1 MKYLKTMKTGSMLG
15 LGFSLLI
22 IIGLSIALY
31 GRARLIQASDD
42 VSYLADTRI
51 TSLLRLVEV
60 KSTVEFVF
68 RGVRSLALIEDP
80 AEKALAKTLLATQ
93 REKIGPLMEQFREGL
108 TTPQG
113 LALYERMKNARI
125 AYLPLLDQFM
135 AAAMQHDLSTVSAM
149 LGNNGEFRKQQDLFF
164 TAINDMLAHQQLRAT
179 ETAQATEEKSLAA
192 GRLMLS
198 LAFASLVLGT
208 LVAWAITRCIKDLL
222 GGEPAYAAQV
232 TQEVA
237 KGNLAVAV
245 KLRPGDTTS
254 LLAGLNA
261 MRASLADIVSQVRHS
276 SESIATGASQIAS
289 GNADLSQR
297 TEEQASNLE
306 QTAAS
311 MEEMNATVKLN
322 ADTVRTATQLAASSS
337 QAAAGGGE
345 IVGRVVATMEQITAS
360 SRRIGDIIGVIDSI
374 AFQTNILAL
383 NAAVEA
389 ARAGEQGRGFA
400 VVASEVR
407 SLAQRSAEAAKEIKA
422 LIGESVS
429 KVDEG
434 SGLVGEAGSAMQ
446 GIVRQA
452 QQVADLI
459 GEIGAAT
466 AEQAD
471 GVSQVGDAVVQLDQ
485 VTQQN
490 AALVEES
497 AAAAASLNAQ
507 AARLVDLVSLFKLD
521 GVSSPADPAPVA
533 KPAVASGMRGL
544 PSGGARSPRQSGAQ
558 AAMRGDSRSISS
570 ATRAPGPRTA
580 AERVDENWEV
590 F

>member
-1 MKYLKTMKTGSMLG
+1 MKLGTMLG
-15 LGFSLLI
+15 MGFLAVIVVCVCVAGFGWMKLHDQ
-22 IIGLSIALY
+22 GEQLRVLAEDRMGNL
-31 GRARLIQASDD
+31 ARLQSLKDNAN
-42 VSYLADTRI
+42 VSAR
-51 TSLLRLVEV
+51 V
-60 KSTVEFVF
+60 
-68 RGVRSLALIEDP
+68 VRNLALITDP
-80 AEKALAKTLLATQ
+80 AQMAEESRRLDEVVARNGLVMKELDQRLQTEQARRLFADIRQARQPFVETMRQAGDLGLANQGDAARDLIMGRLRSLQTTYFDAVEALVDYQKAQTQATVDGSLRSVAEDGVAMLVLTLLAA
-93 REKIGPLMEQFREGL
+93 
-108 TTPQG
+108 
-113 LALYERMKNARI
+113 ALG
-125 AYLPLLDQFM
+125 
-135 AAAMQHDLSTVSAM
+135 S
-149 LGNNGEFRKQQDLFF
+149 
-164 TAINDMLAHQQLRAT
+164 
-179 ETAQATEEKSLAA
+179 
-192 GRLMLS
+192 
-198 LAFASLVLGT
+198 
-208 LVAWAITRCIKDLL
+208 LVAWMITRTVKQQL
-222 GGEPAYAAQV
+222 GGEPSYAAG
-232 TQEVA
+232 VA
-237 KGNLAVAV
+237 RQIAQGDLSVRVQLA
-245 KLRPGDTTS
+245 PGDTSS
-254 LLAGLNA
+254 LLHAMEVMRAGLA
-261 MRASLADIVSQVRHS
+261 RVVADVRQS

-337 QAAAGGGE
+337 QAATGGGK
-345 IVGRVVATMEQITAS
+345 IVDRVVATMEQITAS
-360 SRRIGDIIGVIDSI
+360 SRKIEDIIGVIDSI

-407 SLAQRSAEAAKEIKA
+407 SLAQRSAGAAKEIKA

-434 SGLVGEAGSAMQ
+434 SGLVSETGSAMKD
-446 GIVRQA
+446 IVQQA
-452 QQVADLI
+452 QRVADLI

-471 GVSQVGDAVVQLDQ
+471 GVAQVGDAVVQLDQ

-521 GVSSPADPAPVA
+521 GLSSPADQAPVA

-544 PSGGARSPRQSGAQ
+544 PSGADSLPRQSGAQ
-558 AAMRGDSRSISS
+558 AAMRGDSRSTST
-570 ATRAPGPRTA
+570 AMRVPGPRTA
-580 AERVDENWEV
+580 AERAGENWEV

>member
-1 MKYLKTMKTGSMLG
+1 MKLGTMLG
-15 LGFSLLI
+15 MGFLAVIVVCVCVAGFGWMKLHDQ
-22 IIGLSIALY
+22 GEQLRVLAEDRMGNL
-31 GRARLIQASDD
+31 ARLQSLKDNAN
-42 VSYLADTRI
+42 VSAR
-51 TSLLRLVEV
+51 V
-60 KSTVEFVF
+60 
-68 RGVRSLALIEDP
+68 VRNLALITDP
-80 AEKALAKTLLATQ
+80 AQMAEESRRLDEVVARNGLVMKELDQRLQTEQARRLFADIRQARQPFVETMRQAGDLGLANQGDAARDLIMGRLRSLQTTYLDAVEALVDYQKAQTQATVDGSLRSVAEDGVAMLVLTLLAA
-93 REKIGPLMEQFREGL
+93 
-108 TTPQG
+108 
-113 LALYERMKNARI
+113 ALG
-125 AYLPLLDQFM
+125 
-135 AAAMQHDLSTVSAM
+135 S
-149 LGNNGEFRKQQDLFF
+149 
-164 TAINDMLAHQQLRAT
+164 
-179 ETAQATEEKSLAA
+179 
-192 GRLMLS
+192 
-198 LAFASLVLGT
+198 
-208 LVAWAITRCIKDLL
+208 LVAWMITRTVKQQL
-222 GGEPAYAAQV
+222 GGEPSYAAG
-232 TQEVA
+232 VA
-237 KGNLAVAV
+237 RQIAQGDLSVRVQLA
-245 KLRPGDTTS
+245 PGDTSS
-254 LLAGLNA
+254 LLRAMEDMRAGLA
-261 MRASLADIVSQVRHS
+261 RVVADVRQS

-337 QAAAGGGE
+337 QAATGGGK
-345 IVGRVVATMEQITAS
+345 IVDRVVATMEQITAS
-360 SRRIGDIIGVIDSI
+360 SRKIEDIIGVIDSI

-407 SLAQRSAEAAKEIKA
+407 SLAQRSAGAAKEIKA

-446 GIVRQA
+446 DIVRQA

-471 GVSQVGDAVVQLDQ
+471 GVAQVGDAVVQLDQ

-507 AARLVDLVSLFKLD
+507 AASLVDLVSLFKLD
-521 GVSSPADPAPVA
+521 GLSSPADQAPVA

-544 PSGGARSPRQSGAQ
+544 PSGADSLPRQSGAQ
-558 AAMRGDSRSISS
+558 AAMRGDSRSTST
-570 ATRAPGPRTA
+570 AMRVPGPRTA
-580 AERVDENWEV
+580 AERAGENWEV

>member
-1 MKYLKTMKTGSMLG
+1 MLG
-15 LGFSLLI
+15 MGFFAVIVVCVCVAAFGWMKLRDQGEQLRVLAEDRM
-22 IIGLSIALY
+22 GNL
-31 GRARLIQASDD
+31 ARLQSLKDNANASAR
-42 VSYLADTRI
+42 V
-51 TSLLRLVEV
+51 
-60 KSTVEFVF
+60 
-68 RGVRSLALIEDP
+68 VRNLALITDP
-80 AEKALAKTLLATQ
+80 AQMAEESRRLDEVVARNGLVMKELDQRLQTEQARRLFADIRQARQPFVETMRQAGDLGLANQGDAARDLIMGRLRSLQTTYFDAVEALVDYQKAQTQATVDGSLRRVAEDGVAMLVLTLLAA
-93 REKIGPLMEQFREGL
+93 
-108 TTPQG
+108 
-113 LALYERMKNARI
+113 AL
-125 AYLPLLDQFM
+125 
-135 AAAMQHDLSTVSAM
+135 
-149 LGNNGEFRKQQDLFF
+149 GG
-164 TAINDMLAHQQLRAT
+164 
-179 ETAQATEEKSLAA
+179 
-192 GRLMLS
+192 
-198 LAFASLVLGT
+198 
-208 LVAWAITRCIKDLL
+208 LVAWMITRTVKQQL
-222 GGEPAYAAQV
+222 GGEPSYAAG
-232 TQEVA
+232 VA
-237 KGNLAVAV
+237 RQIAQGDLSVRVQLA
-245 KLRPGDTTS
+245 PGDTSS
-254 LLAGLNA
+254 LLRAMEDMRAGLA
-261 MRASLADIVSQVRHS
+261 RVVADVRQS

-337 QAAAGGGE
+337 QAATGGGK
-345 IVGRVVATMEQITAS
+345 IVDRVVATMEQITAS
-360 SRRIGDIIGVIDSI
+360 SRKIEDIIGVIDSI

-407 SLAQRSAEAAKEIKA
+407 SLAQRSAGAAKEIKA

-434 SGLVGEAGSAMQ
+434 SGLVGETGSAMKD
-446 GIVRQA
+446 IVQQA
-452 QQVADLI
+452 QRVADLI

-471 GVSQVGDAVVQLDQ
+471 GVAQVGDAVVQLDQ

-521 GVSSPADPAPVA
+521 GVSSSVSLPASSPAQAPAPAAAGSKGVQRTMASAAAPRVA
-533 KPAVASGMRGL
+533 AAPAK
-544 PSGGARSPRQSGAQ
+544 
-558 AAMRGDSRSISS
+558 
-570 ATRAPGPRTA
+570 ATPLRKAG
-580 AERVDENWEV
+580 ERVDENWEV

>member
-1 MKYLKTMKTGSMLG
+1 MLG
-15 LGFSLLI
+15 MGFFAVIVVCVCVAAFGWMKLHDQGEQLRVLAEDRM
-22 IIGLSIALY
+22 GNL
-31 GRARLIQASDD
+31 ARLQSLKDNAN
-42 VSYLADTRI
+42 VSAR
-51 TSLLRLVEV
+51 V
-60 KSTVEFVF
+60 
-68 RGVRSLALIEDP
+68 VRNLALITDP
-80 AEKALAKTLLATQ
+80 AQMAEESRRLDEVVARNGLVMKELDQRLQTEQARRLFADIRQARQPFVETMRQAGDLGLANQGDAARDLIMGRLRSLQTTYFDAVEALVDYQKAQTQATVDGSLRRVAEDGVAMLVLTLLAA
-93 REKIGPLMEQFREGL
+93 
-108 TTPQG
+108 
-113 LALYERMKNARI
+113 AL
-125 AYLPLLDQFM
+125 
-135 AAAMQHDLSTVSAM
+135 
-149 LGNNGEFRKQQDLFF
+149 GG
-164 TAINDMLAHQQLRAT
+164 
-179 ETAQATEEKSLAA
+179 
-192 GRLMLS
+192 
-198 LAFASLVLGT
+198 
-208 LVAWAITRCIKDLL
+208 LVAWMITRTVKQQL
-222 GGEPAYAAQV
+222 GGEPSYAAG
-232 TQEVA
+232 VA
-237 KGNLAVAV
+237 RQIAQGDLSVRVQLA
-245 KLRPGDTTS
+245 PGDTSS
-254 LLAGLNA
+254 LLRAMEDMRAGLA
-261 MRASLADIVSQVRHS
+261 RVVADVRQS

-337 QAAAGGGE
+337 QAATGGGK
-345 IVGRVVATMEQITAS
+345 IVDRVVATMEQITAS
-360 SRRIGDIIGVIDSI
+360 SRKIEDIIGVIDSI

-407 SLAQRSAEAAKEIKA
+407 SLAQRSAGAAKEIKA

-434 SGLVGEAGSAMQ
+434 SGLVSETGSAMKD
-446 GIVRQA
+446 IVQQA
-452 QQVADLI
+452 QRVADLI

-471 GVSQVGDAVVQLDQ
+471 GVAQVGDAVVQLDQ

-521 GVSSPADPAPVA
+521 GLSSPADQAPVA

-544 PSGGARSPRQSGAQ
+544 PSGADSLPRQSGAQ
-558 AAMRGDSRSISS
+558 AAMRGDSRSTST
-570 ATRAPGPRTA
+570 AMRVPGPRTA
-580 AERVDENWEV
+580 AERAGENWEV

>member
-1 MKYLKTMKTGSMLG
+1 MKLGTMLG
-15 LGFSLLI
+15 MGFFAVIVVCVCVAAFGWMKLRDQGEQLRVLAEDRM
-22 IIGLSIALY
+22 GNL
-31 GRARLIQASDD
+31 ARLQSLKDNANASAR
-42 VSYLADTRI
+42 V
-51 TSLLRLVEV
+51 
-60 KSTVEFVF
+60 
-68 RGVRSLALIEDP
+68 VRNLALITDP
-80 AEKALAKTLLATQ
+80 AQMAEESRRLDEVVARNGLVMKELDQRLQTEQARRLFADIRQARQPFVETMRQAGDLGLANQGDAARDLIMGRLRSLQTTYFDAVEALVDYQKAQTQATVDGSLRRVAEDGVAMLVLTLLAA
-93 REKIGPLMEQFREGL
+93 
-108 TTPQG
+108 
-113 LALYERMKNARI
+113 AL
-125 AYLPLLDQFM
+125 
-135 AAAMQHDLSTVSAM
+135 
-149 LGNNGEFRKQQDLFF
+149 GG
-164 TAINDMLAHQQLRAT
+164 
-179 ETAQATEEKSLAA
+179 
-192 GRLMLS
+192 
-198 LAFASLVLGT
+198 
-208 LVAWAITRCIKDLL
+208 LVAWMITRTVKQQL
-222 GGEPAYAAQV
+222 GGEPSYAAG
-232 TQEVA
+232 VA
-237 KGNLAVAV
+237 RQIAQGDLSVRVQLA
-245 KLRPGDTTS
+245 PGDTSS
-254 LLAGLNA
+254 LLRAMEDMRAGLA
-261 MRASLADIVSQVRHS
+261 RVVADVRQS

-337 QAAAGGGE
+337 QAATGGGK
-345 IVGRVVATMEQITAS
+345 IVDRVVATMEQITAS
-360 SRRIGDIIGVIDSI
+360 SRKIEDIIGVIDSI

-407 SLAQRSAEAAKEIKA
+407 SLAQRSAGAAKEIKA

-434 SGLVGEAGSAMQ
+434 SGLVSETGSAMKD
-446 GIVRQA
+446 IVQQA
-452 QQVADLI
+452 QRVADLI

-471 GVSQVGDAVVQLDQ
+471 GVAQVGDAVVQLDQ

-521 GVSSPADPAPVA
+521 GVSSPADQAPVA

-544 PSGGARSPRQSGAQ
+544 PSGADSLPRQSGAQ
-558 AAMRGDSRSISS
+558 AAMRGDSRSTST
-570 ATRAPGPRTA
+570 AMRVPGPRTA
-580 AERVDENWEV
+580 AERAGENWEV

>member
-1 MKYLKTMKTGSMLG
+1 MKLGTMLG
-15 LGFSLLI
+15 MGFFAVIVVCVCVAAFGWMKLRDQGEQLRVLAEDRM
-22 IIGLSIALY
+22 GNL
-31 GRARLIQASDD
+31 ARLQSLKDNANASAR
-42 VSYLADTRI
+42 V
-51 TSLLRLVEV
+51 
-60 KSTVEFVF
+60 
-68 RGVRSLALIEDP
+68 VRNLALITDP
-80 AEKALAKTLLATQ
+80 AQMAEESRRLDEVVARNGLVMKELDQRLQTEQARRLFADIRQARQPFVETMRQAGDLGLANQGDAARDLIMGRLRSLQTTYFDAVEALVDYQKAQTQATVDGSLRRVAEDGVAMLVLTLLAA
-93 REKIGPLMEQFREGL
+93 
-108 TTPQG
+108 
-113 LALYERMKNARI
+113 AL
-125 AYLPLLDQFM
+125 
-135 AAAMQHDLSTVSAM
+135 
-149 LGNNGEFRKQQDLFF
+149 GG
-164 TAINDMLAHQQLRAT
+164 
-179 ETAQATEEKSLAA
+179 
-192 GRLMLS
+192 
-198 LAFASLVLGT
+198 
-208 LVAWAITRCIKDLL
+208 LVAWMITRTVKQQL
-222 GGEPAYAAQV
+222 GGEPSYAAG
-232 TQEVA
+232 VA
-237 KGNLAVAV
+237 RQIAQGDLSVRVQLA
-245 KLRPGDTTS
+245 PGDTSS
-254 LLAGLNA
+254 LLRAMEDMRAGLA
-261 MRASLADIVSQVRHS
+261 RVVADVRQS

-337 QAAAGGGE
+337 QAATGGGK
-345 IVGRVVATMEQITAS
+345 IVDRVVATMEQITAS
-360 SRRIGDIIGVIDSI
+360 SRKIEDIIGVIDSI

-407 SLAQRSAEAAKEIKA
+407 SLAQRSAAAAKEIKA

-434 SGLVGEAGSAMQ
+434 SGLVSETGSAMKD
-446 GIVRQA
+446 IVQQA
-452 QQVADLI
+452 QRVADLI

-471 GVSQVGDAVVQLDQ
+471 GVAQVGDAVVQLDQ

-521 GVSSPADPAPVA
+521 GVSSSVPLPASSPGQAPAPAAAGGKGGKGGQRTMASAAAPRVA
-533 KPAVASGMRGL
+533 AAPAKVTPLRNTG
-544 PSGGARSPRQSGAQ
+544 
-558 AAMRGDSRSISS
+558 
-570 ATRAPGPRTA
+570 
-580 AERVDENWEV
+580 ERVDENWEV

>member
-1 MKYLKTMKTGSMLG
+1 MKLGTMLG
-15 LGFSLLI
+15 MGFFAVIVVCVCVAAFGWMKLHDQGEQLRVLAEDRM
-22 IIGLSIALY
+22 GNL
-31 GRARLIQASDD
+31 ARLQSLKDNANASAR
-42 VSYLADTRI
+42 V
-51 TSLLRLVEV
+51 
-60 KSTVEFVF
+60 
-68 RGVRSLALIEDP
+68 VRNLALITDP
-80 AEKALAKTLLATQ
+80 AQMAEESRRLDEVVARNGLVMKELDQRLQTEQARRLFADIRQARQPFVETMRQAGDLGLANQGDAARDLIMGRLRSLQTTYFDAVEALVDYQKAQTQATVDGSLRRVAEDGVAMLVLTLLAA
-93 REKIGPLMEQFREGL
+93 
-108 TTPQG
+108 
-113 LALYERMKNARI
+113 AL
-125 AYLPLLDQFM
+125 
-135 AAAMQHDLSTVSAM
+135 
-149 LGNNGEFRKQQDLFF
+149 GG
-164 TAINDMLAHQQLRAT
+164 
-179 ETAQATEEKSLAA
+179 
-192 GRLMLS
+192 
-198 LAFASLVLGT
+198 
-208 LVAWAITRCIKDLL
+208 LVAWMITRTVKQQL
-222 GGEPAYAAQV
+222 GGEPSYAAG
-232 TQEVA
+232 VA
-237 KGNLAVAV
+237 RQIAQGDLSVRVQLAA
-245 KLRPGDTTS
+245 GDTSS
-254 LLAGLNA
+254 LLRAMEDMRAGLA
-261 MRASLADIVSQVRHS
+261 RVVADVRQS

-337 QAAAGGGE
+337 QAATGGGK
-345 IVGRVVATMEQITAS
+345 IVDRVVATMEQITAS
-360 SRRIGDIIGVIDSI
+360 SRKIEDIIGVIDSI

-407 SLAQRSAEAAKEIKA
+407 SLAQRSAGAAKEIKA

-434 SGLVGEAGSAMQ
+434 SGLVSETGSAMKD
-446 GIVRQA
+446 IVQQA
-452 QQVADLI
+452 QRVADLI

-471 GVSQVGDAVVQLDQ
+471 GVAQVGDAVVQLDQ

-521 GVSSPADPAPVA
+521 GLSSPADQAPVA

-544 PSGGARSPRQSGAQ
+544 PSGADSLPRQSGAQ
-558 AAMRGDSRSISS
+558 AAMRGDSRSTST
-570 ATRAPGPRTA
+570 AMRVPGPRTA
-580 AERVDENWEV
+580 AERAGENWEV

>member
-1 MKYLKTMKTGSMLG
+1 MKLGTMLG
-15 LGFSLLI
+15 MGFLAVIVVCVCVAGFGWMKLHDQ
-22 IIGLSIALY
+22 GEQLRVLAEDRMGNL
-31 GRARLIQASDD
+31 ARLQSLKDNAN
-42 VSYLADTRI
+42 VSAR
-51 TSLLRLVEV
+51 V
-60 KSTVEFVF
+60 
-68 RGVRSLALIEDP
+68 VRNLALITDP
-80 AEKALAKTLLATQ
+80 AQMAEESRRLDEVVARNGLVMKELDQRLQTEQARRLFADIRQARQPFVETMRQAGDLGLANQGDAARDLIMGRLRALQTTYFDAVEALVDYQKAQTQATVDGSLRRVAEDGVAMLVLTLLAA
-93 REKIGPLMEQFREGL
+93 
-108 TTPQG
+108 
-113 LALYERMKNARI
+113 ALG
-125 AYLPLLDQFM
+125 
-135 AAAMQHDLSTVSAM
+135 S
-149 LGNNGEFRKQQDLFF
+149 
-164 TAINDMLAHQQLRAT
+164 
-179 ETAQATEEKSLAA
+179 
-192 GRLMLS
+192 
-198 LAFASLVLGT
+198 
-208 LVAWAITRCIKDLL
+208 LVAWMITRTVKQQL
-222 GGEPAYAAQV
+222 GGEPSYAAG
-232 TQEVA
+232 VA
-237 KGNLAVAV
+237 RQIAQGDLSVRVQLA
-245 KLRPGDTTS
+245 PGDTSS
-254 LLAGLNA
+254 LLHAMEDMRAGLA
-261 MRASLADIVSQVRHS
+261 RVVADVRQS

-337 QAAAGGGE
+337 QAATGGGK
-345 IVGRVVATMEQITAS
+345 IVDRVVATMEQITAS
-360 SRRIGDIIGVIDSI
+360 SRKIEDIIGVIDSI

-407 SLAQRSAEAAKEIKA
+407 SLAQRSAGAAKEIKA

-434 SGLVGEAGSAMQ
+434 SGLVSETGSAMKD
-446 GIVRQA
+446 IVQQA
-452 QQVADLI
+452 QRVADLI

-471 GVSQVGDAVVQLDQ
+471 GVAQVGDAVVQLDQ

-521 GVSSPADPAPVA
+521 GVSSSVSLPASSPAQAPAPAAAGSKGVQRTMASAAAPRVA
-533 KPAVASGMRGL
+533 AAPAKVTSLRKAG
-544 PSGGARSPRQSGAQ
+544 
-558 AAMRGDSRSISS
+558 
-570 ATRAPGPRTA
+570 
-580 AERVDENWEV
+580 ERVDENWEV

>member
-1 MKYLKTMKTGSMLG
+1 MKLGTMLG
-15 LGFSLLI
+15 MGFFAVIVVCVCVAAFGWMKLRDQGEQLRVLAEDRM
-22 IIGLSIALY
+22 GNL
-31 GRARLIQASDD
+31 ARLQSLKDNANASAR
-42 VSYLADTRI
+42 V
-51 TSLLRLVEV
+51 
-60 KSTVEFVF
+60 
-68 RGVRSLALIEDP
+68 VRNLALITDP
-80 AEKALAKTLLATQ
+80 AQMAEESRRLDEVVARNGLVMKELDQRLQTEQARRLFADIRQARQPFVETMRQAGDLGLANQGDAARDLIMGRLRSLQTTYFDAVEALVDYQKAQTQATVDGSLRRVAEDGVAMLVLTLLAA
-93 REKIGPLMEQFREGL
+93 
-108 TTPQG
+108 
-113 LALYERMKNARI
+113 AL
-125 AYLPLLDQFM
+125 
-135 AAAMQHDLSTVSAM
+135 
-149 LGNNGEFRKQQDLFF
+149 GG
-164 TAINDMLAHQQLRAT
+164 
-179 ETAQATEEKSLAA
+179 
-192 GRLMLS
+192 
-198 LAFASLVLGT
+198 
-208 LVAWAITRCIKDLL
+208 LVAWMITRTVKQQL
-222 GGEPAYAAQV
+222 GGEPSYAAG
-232 TQEVA
+232 VA
-237 KGNLAVAV
+237 RQIAQGDLSVRVQLA
-245 KLRPGDTTS
+245 PGDTSS
-254 LLAGLNA
+254 LLHAMEDMRAGLA
-261 MRASLADIVSQVRHS
+261 RVVADVRQS

-337 QAAAGGGE
+337 QAATGGGK
-345 IVGRVVATMEQITAS
+345 IVDRVVATMEQITAS
-360 SRRIGDIIGVIDSI
+360 SRKIEDIIGVIDSI

-407 SLAQRSAEAAKEIKA
+407 SLAQRSAGAAKEIKA

-434 SGLVGEAGSAMQ
+434 SGLVSETGSAMKD
-446 GIVRQA
+446 IVQQA
-452 QQVADLI
+452 QRVADLI

-471 GVSQVGDAVVQLDQ
+471 GVAQVGDAVVQLDQ

-521 GVSSPADPAPVA
+521 GVSSSVSLPASSPAQAPAPAAAGSKGVQRTMASAAAPRVA
-533 KPAVASGMRGL
+533 AAPAKVTPLRKAG
-544 PSGGARSPRQSGAQ
+544 
-558 AAMRGDSRSISS
+558 
-570 ATRAPGPRTA
+570 
-580 AERVDENWEV
+580 ERVDENWEV

>member
-1 MKYLKTMKTGSMLG
+1 MKLGTMLG
-15 LGFSLLI
+15 MGFLAVIVVCVCVAGFGWMKLHDQ
-22 IIGLSIALY
+22 GEQLRVLAEDRMGNL
-31 GRARLIQASDD
+31 ARLQSLKDNAN
-42 VSYLADTRI
+42 VSAR
-51 TSLLRLVEV
+51 V
-60 KSTVEFVF
+60 
-68 RGVRSLALIEDP
+68 VRNLALITDTAQMAEESRRLDEVVARNGLVMKELDQRLQTEQARRLFADIRQARQPFVETMRQAGDLGLANQGDAARDLIMGRLRSLQTTYFDAVEALVDYQKAQTQATVDGSLRSVAEDGV
-80 AEKALAKTLLATQ
+80 AMLVLTLLAA
-93 REKIGPLMEQFREGL
+93 
-108 TTPQG
+108 
-113 LALYERMKNARI
+113 ALG
-125 AYLPLLDQFM
+125 
-135 AAAMQHDLSTVSAM
+135 S
-149 LGNNGEFRKQQDLFF
+149 
-164 TAINDMLAHQQLRAT
+164 
-179 ETAQATEEKSLAA
+179 
-192 GRLMLS
+192 
-198 LAFASLVLGT
+198 
-208 LVAWAITRCIKDLL
+208 LVAWMITRTVKQQL
-222 GGEPAYAAQV
+222 GGEPSYAAG
-232 TQEVA
+232 VA
-237 KGNLAVAV
+237 RQIAQGDLSVRVPLA
-245 KLRPGDTTS
+245 PGDASS
-254 LLAGLNA
+254 LLSAMEDMRAGLA
-261 MRASLADIVSQVRHS
+261 RVVADVRQS

-337 QAAAGGGE
+337 RAATGGGE
-345 IVGRVVATMEQITAS
+345 IVDRVVATMEQITAS
-360 SRRIGDIIGVIDSI
+360 SRKIEDIIGVIDSI

-407 SLAQRSAEAAKEIKA
+407 SLAQRSAGAAKEIKA

-434 SGLVGEAGSAMQ
+434 AGLVGEAGSAMQ
-446 GIVRQA
+446 DIVRQA

-471 GVSQVGDAVVQLDQ
+471 GVAQVGDAVVQLDQ

-521 GVSSPADPAPVA
+521 GLSSPADQAPVA

-544 PSGGARSPRQSGAQ
+544 PSGADSLPRQSGAQ
-558 AAMRGDSRSISS
+558 AAMRGDSRSTST
-570 ATRAPGPRTA
+570 AMRVPGPRTA
-580 AERVDENWEV
+580 AERAGENWEV

>member
-1 MKYLKTMKTGSMLG
+1 MKLGTMLG
-15 LGFSLLI
+15 MGFLAVIVVCVCVAGFGWMKLHDQ
-22 IIGLSIALY
+22 GEQLRVLAEDRMGNL
-31 GRARLIQASDD
+31 ARLQSLKDNAN
-42 VSYLADTRI
+42 VSAR
-51 TSLLRLVEV
+51 V
-60 KSTVEFVF
+60 
-68 RGVRSLALIEDP
+68 VRNLALITDP
-80 AEKALAKTLLATQ
+80 AQMAEESRRLDEVVARNGLVMKELDQRLQTEQARRLFADIRQARQPFVETMRQAGDLGLANQGDAARDLIMGRLRSLQTTYFDAVEALVDYQKAQTQATVDGSLRSVAEDGVAMLVLTLLAA
-93 REKIGPLMEQFREGL
+93 
-108 TTPQG
+108 
-113 LALYERMKNARI
+113 ALG
-125 AYLPLLDQFM
+125 
-135 AAAMQHDLSTVSAM
+135 S
-149 LGNNGEFRKQQDLFF
+149 
-164 TAINDMLAHQQLRAT
+164 
-179 ETAQATEEKSLAA
+179 
-192 GRLMLS
+192 
-198 LAFASLVLGT
+198 
-208 LVAWAITRCIKDLL
+208 LVAWMITRTVKQQL
-222 GGEPAYAAQV
+222 GGEPSYAAG
-232 TQEVA
+232 VA
-237 KGNLAVAV
+237 RQIAQGDLSVRV
-245 KLRPGDTTS
+245 QLTPGDTSS
-254 LLAGLNA
+254 LLRAMEDMRAGLA
-261 MRASLADIVSQVRHS
+261 RVVADVRQS

-337 QAAAGGGE
+337 QAATGGGK
-345 IVGRVVATMEQITAS
+345 IVDRVVATMEQITAS
-360 SRRIGDIIGVIDSI
+360 SRKIEDIIGVIDSI

-407 SLAQRSAEAAKEIKA
+407 SLAQRSAGAAKEIKA

-434 SGLVGEAGSAMQ
+434 SGLVGEAGSAMKD
-446 GIVRQA
+446 IVQQA
-452 QQVADLI
+452 QRVADLI

-471 GVSQVGDAVVQLDQ
+471 GVAQVGDAVVQLDQ

-507 AARLVDLVSLFKLD
+507 AAKLVDLVSLFKLD
-521 GVSSPADPAPVA
+521 GVSSSVSLPASSPAQAPAPA
-533 KPAVASGMRGL
+533 ASG
-544 PSGGARSPRQSGAQ
+544 SKGGQRTKASP
-558 AAMRGDSRSISS
+558 AAPRV
-570 ATRAPGPRTA
+570 AAAPAKVTPLRNAG
-580 AERVDENWEV
+580 ERVDENWEV

>member
-1 MKYLKTMKTGSMLG
+1 MLG
-15 LGFSLLI
+15 MGFFAVIVVCVCVAAFGWMKLRDQGEQLRVLAEDRM
-22 IIGLSIALY
+22 GNL
-31 GRARLIQASDD
+31 ARLQSLKDNANASAR
-42 VSYLADTRI
+42 V
-51 TSLLRLVEV
+51 
-60 KSTVEFVF
+60 
-68 RGVRSLALIEDP
+68 VRNLALITDP
-80 AEKALAKTLLATQ
+80 AQMAEESRRLDEVVARNGLVMKELDQRLQTEQARRLFADIRQARQPFVETMRQAGDLGLANQGDAARDLIMGRLRSLQTTYFDAVEALVDYQKAQTQATVDGSLRRVAEDGVAMLVLTLLAA
-93 REKIGPLMEQFREGL
+93 
-108 TTPQG
+108 
-113 LALYERMKNARI
+113 AL
-125 AYLPLLDQFM
+125 
-135 AAAMQHDLSTVSAM
+135 
-149 LGNNGEFRKQQDLFF
+149 GG
-164 TAINDMLAHQQLRAT
+164 
-179 ETAQATEEKSLAA
+179 
-192 GRLMLS
+192 
-198 LAFASLVLGT
+198 
-208 LVAWAITRCIKDLL
+208 LVAWMITRTVKQQL
-222 GGEPAYAAQV
+222 GGEPSYAAG
-232 TQEVA
+232 VA
-237 KGNLAVAV
+237 RQIAQGDLSVRVQLA
-245 KLRPGDTTS
+245 PGDTSS
-254 LLAGLNA
+254 LLRAMEDMRAGLA
-261 MRASLADIVSQVRHS
+261 RVVADVRQS

-337 QAAAGGGE
+337 QAATGGGK
-345 IVGRVVATMEQITAS
+345 IVDRVVATMEQITAS
-360 SRRIGDIIGVIDSI
+360 SRKIEDIIGVIDSI

-407 SLAQRSAEAAKEIKA
+407 SLAQRSAGAAKEIKA

-434 SGLVGEAGSAMQ
+434 SGLVSETGSAMKD
-446 GIVRQA
+446 IVQQA
-452 QQVADLI
+452 QRVADLI

-471 GVSQVGDAVVQLDQ
+471 GVAQVGDAVVQLDQ

-521 GVSSPADPAPVA
+521 GVSSSVSLPASSPAQAPAPA
-533 KPAVASGMRGL
+533 AAGSK
-544 PSGGARSPRQSGAQ
+544 GGQR
-558 AAMRGDSRSISS
+558 
-570 ATRAPGPRTA
+570 TRASAAAPRVA
-580 AERVDENWEV
+580 AAPAKVTPLRKAGERVDENWEV

>member
-1 MKYLKTMKTGSMLG
+1 MKLGTMLG
-15 LGFSLLI
+15 MGFLAVIVVCVCVAGFGWMKLHDQ
-22 IIGLSIALY
+22 GEQLRVLAEDRMGNL
-31 GRARLIQASDD
+31 ARLQSLKDNAN
-42 VSYLADTRI
+42 VSAR
-51 TSLLRLVEV
+51 V
-60 KSTVEFVF
+60 
-68 RGVRSLALIEDP
+68 VRNLALITDP
-80 AEKALAKTLLATQ
+80 AQMAEESRRLDEVVARNGLVMKELDQRLQTEQARRLFADIRQARQPFVETMRQAGDLGLANQGDAARDLIMGRLRALQTTYFDAVEALVSYQKSQTQATVDGSLRSVAEDGVAMLVLTLLAA
-93 REKIGPLMEQFREGL
+93 
-108 TTPQG
+108 
-113 LALYERMKNARI
+113 ALG
-125 AYLPLLDQFM
+125 
-135 AAAMQHDLSTVSAM
+135 S
-149 LGNNGEFRKQQDLFF
+149 
-164 TAINDMLAHQQLRAT
+164 
-179 ETAQATEEKSLAA
+179 
-192 GRLMLS
+192 
-198 LAFASLVLGT
+198 
-208 LVAWAITRCIKDLL
+208 LVAWMITRTVKQQL
-222 GGEPAYAAQV
+222 GGEPSYAAG
-232 TQEVA
+232 VA
-237 KGNLAVAV
+237 RQIAQGDLSVRVQLA
-245 KLRPGDTTS
+245 PGDTSS
-254 LLAGLNA
+254 LLHAMEDMRAGLA
-261 MRASLADIVSQVRHS
+261 RVVADVRQS

-337 QAAAGGGE
+337 QAATGGGK
-345 IVGRVVATMEQITAS
+345 IVDRVVATMEQITAS
-360 SRRIGDIIGVIDSI
+360 SRKIEDIIGVIDSI

-407 SLAQRSAEAAKEIKA
+407 SLAQRSAGAAKEIKA

-434 SGLVGEAGSAMQ
+434 SGLVSETGSAMKD
-446 GIVRQA
+446 IVQQA
-452 QQVADLI
+452 QRVADLI

-471 GVSQVGDAVVQLDQ
+471 GVAQVGDAVVQLDQ

-521 GVSSPADPAPVA
+521 GLSSPADQAPVA

-544 PSGGARSPRQSGAQ
+544 PSGADSLPRQSGAQ
-558 AAMRGDSRSISS
+558 AAMRGDSRSTST
-570 ATRAPGPRTA
+570 AMRVPGPRTA
-580 AERVDENWEV
+580 AERAGENWEV

>member
-1 MKYLKTMKTGSMLG
+1 MKLGTMLG
-15 LGFSLLI
+15 MGFFAVIVVCVCVAAFGWMKLRDQGEQLRVLAEDRM
-22 IIGLSIALY
+22 GNL
-31 GRARLIQASDD
+31 ARLQSLKDNANASAR
-42 VSYLADTRI
+42 V
-51 TSLLRLVEV
+51 
-60 KSTVEFVF
+60 
-68 RGVRSLALIEDP
+68 VRNLALITDP
-80 AEKALAKTLLATQ
+80 AQMTEESRRLDEVVARNGLVMKELDQRLQTEQARRLFAEIRQARQPFVETMRQAGDLGLANQGDAARDLIMGRLRSLQTTYFDAVEALVDYQKAQTQATVDGSLRRVAEDGVAMLVLTLLAA
-93 REKIGPLMEQFREGL
+93 
-108 TTPQG
+108 
-113 LALYERMKNARI
+113 AL
-125 AYLPLLDQFM
+125 
-135 AAAMQHDLSTVSAM
+135 
-149 LGNNGEFRKQQDLFF
+149 GG
-164 TAINDMLAHQQLRAT
+164 
-179 ETAQATEEKSLAA
+179 
-192 GRLMLS
+192 
-198 LAFASLVLGT
+198 
-208 LVAWAITRCIKDLL
+208 LVAWMITRTVKQQL
-222 GGEPAYAAQV
+222 GGEPSYAAG
-232 TQEVA
+232 VA
-237 KGNLAVAV
+237 RQIAQGDLSVRVQLA
-245 KLRPGDTTS
+245 PGDTSS
-254 LLAGLNA
+254 LLRAMEDMRAGLA
-261 MRASLADIVSQVRHS
+261 RVVADVRQS

-337 QAAAGGGE
+337 QAATGGGK
-345 IVGRVVATMEQITAS
+345 IVDRVVATMEQITAS
-360 SRRIGDIIGVIDSI
+360 SRKIEDIIGVIDSI

-407 SLAQRSAEAAKEIKA
+407 SLAQRSAGAAKEIKA

-434 SGLVGEAGSAMQ
+434 SGLVGETGSAMKD
-446 GIVRQA
+446 IVQQA
-452 QQVADLI
+452 QRVADLI

-471 GVSQVGDAVVQLDQ
+471 GVAQVGDAVVQLDQ

-521 GVSSPADPAPVA
+521 GVSSSVPLPASSPAQAPAPAAAGSKGGQRTTASAAAPRVA
-533 KPAVASGMRGL
+533 AAPAKVTPLRNAV
-544 PSGGARSPRQSGAQ
+544 
-558 AAMRGDSRSISS
+558 
-570 ATRAPGPRTA
+570 
-580 AERVDENWEV
+580 ERVDENWEV

>member
-1 MKYLKTMKTGSMLG
+1 MKLGTMLG
-15 LGFSLLI
+15 MGFFAVIVVCVCVAAFGWMKLHDQGEQLRVLAEDRM
-22 IIGLSIALY
+22 GNL
-31 GRARLIQASDD
+31 ARLQSLKDNAN
-42 VSYLADTRI
+42 VSAR
-51 TSLLRLVEV
+51 V
-60 KSTVEFVF
+60 
-68 RGVRSLALIEDP
+68 VRNLALITDP
-80 AEKALAKTLLATQ
+80 AQMAEESRRLDEVVARNGLVMKELDQRLQTEQARRLFVDIRQARQPFVETMRQAGDLGLANQGDAARDLIMGRLRSLQTTYFDAVEALVDYQKAQTQATVDGSLRRVAEDGVAMLVLTLLAA
-93 REKIGPLMEQFREGL
+93 
-108 TTPQG
+108 
-113 LALYERMKNARI
+113 AL
-125 AYLPLLDQFM
+125 
-135 AAAMQHDLSTVSAM
+135 
-149 LGNNGEFRKQQDLFF
+149 GG
-164 TAINDMLAHQQLRAT
+164 
-179 ETAQATEEKSLAA
+179 
-192 GRLMLS
+192 
-198 LAFASLVLGT
+198 
-208 LVAWAITRCIKDLL
+208 LVAWMITRTVKQQL
-222 GGEPAYAAQV
+222 GGEPSYAAG
-232 TQEVA
+232 VA
-237 KGNLAVAV
+237 RQIAQGDLSVRVQLA
-245 KLRPGDTTS
+245 PGDTSS
-254 LLAGLNA
+254 LLRAMEDMRAGLA
-261 MRASLADIVSQVRHS
+261 RVVADVRQS

-337 QAAAGGGE
+337 QAATGGGK
-345 IVGRVVATMEQITAS
+345 IVDRVVATMEQITAS
-360 SRRIGDIIGVIDSI
+360 SRKIEDIIGVIDSI

-407 SLAQRSAEAAKEIKA
+407 SLAQRSAGAAKEIKA

-434 SGLVGEAGSAMQ
+434 SGLVSETGSAMKD
-446 GIVRQA
+446 IVQQA
-452 QQVADLI
+452 QRVADLI

-471 GVSQVGDAVVQLDQ
+471 GVAQVGDAVVQLDQ

-521 GVSSPADPAPVA
+521 GVSSSVPLPASSPAQAPAPA
-533 KPAVASGMRGL
+533 AAGSK
-544 PSGGARSPRQSGAQ
+544 GGHR
-558 AAMRGDSRSISS
+558 
-570 ATRAPGPRTA
+570 TRASAAAPRVA
-580 AERVDENWEV
+580 AAPAKVIPLRNAGERVDENWEV

>member
-1 MKYLKTMKTGSMLG
+1 MLG
-15 LGFSLLI
+15 MGFFAVIVVCVCVAAFGWMKLHDQGEQLRVLAEDRM
-22 IIGLSIALY
+22 GNL
-31 GRARLIQASDD
+31 ARLQSLKDNANASAR
-42 VSYLADTRI
+42 V
-51 TSLLRLVEV
+51 
-60 KSTVEFVF
+60 
-68 RGVRSLALIEDP
+68 VRNLALITDP
-80 AEKALAKTLLATQ
+80 AQMAEESRRLDEVVASNGLVMKELDQRLQTEQARRLFADIRQARQPFVETMRQAGDLGLANQGDAARDLIMGRLRSLQTTYFDAVEALVDYQKAQTQATVDGSLRRVAEDGVAMLVLTLLAA
-93 REKIGPLMEQFREGL
+93 
-108 TTPQG
+108 
-113 LALYERMKNARI
+113 AL
-125 AYLPLLDQFM
+125 
-135 AAAMQHDLSTVSAM
+135 
-149 LGNNGEFRKQQDLFF
+149 GG
-164 TAINDMLAHQQLRAT
+164 
-179 ETAQATEEKSLAA
+179 
-192 GRLMLS
+192 
-198 LAFASLVLGT
+198 
-208 LVAWAITRCIKDLL
+208 LVAWMITRTVKQQL
-222 GGEPAYAAQV
+222 GGEPSYAAG
-232 TQEVA
+232 VA
-237 KGNLAVAV
+237 RQIAQGDLSVRVQLA
-245 KLRPGDTTS
+245 PGDTSS
-254 LLAGLNA
+254 LLRAMEDMRAGLA
-261 MRASLADIVSQVRHS
+261 RVVADVRQS

-337 QAAAGGGE
+337 QAATGGGK
-345 IVGRVVATMEQITAS
+345 IVDRVVATMEQITAS
-360 SRRIGDIIGVIDSI
+360 SRKIEDIIGVIDSI

-407 SLAQRSAEAAKEIKA
+407 SLAQRSAGAAKEIKA

-434 SGLVGEAGSAMQ
+434 SGLVGETGSAMKD
-446 GIVRQA
+446 IVQQA
-452 QQVADLI
+452 QRVADLI

-471 GVSQVGDAVVQLDQ
+471 GVAQVGDAVVQLDQ

-521 GVSSPADPAPVA
+521 GVSSSVPLPASSPAQAPAPA
-533 KPAVASGMRGL
+533 AAGSK
-544 PSGGARSPRQSGAQ
+544 GGQR
-558 AAMRGDSRSISS
+558 
-570 ATRAPGPRTA
+570 TRASAAAPRVA
-580 AERVDENWEV
+580 AAPAKVTPLRNAGERVDENWEV

>member
-1 MKYLKTMKTGSMLG
+1 MLG
-15 LGFSLLI
+15 MGFLAVIVVCVCVAGFGWMKLHDQ
-22 IIGLSIALY
+22 GEQLRVLAEDRMGNL
-31 GRARLIQASDD
+31 ARLQSLKDNAN
-42 VSYLADTRI
+42 VSAR
-51 TSLLRLVEV
+51 V
-60 KSTVEFVF
+60 
-68 RGVRSLALIEDP
+68 VRNLALITDP
-80 AEKALAKTLLATQ
+80 AQMAEESRRLDEVVARNGLVMKELDQRLQTEQARRLFADIRQARQPFVETMRQAGDLGLANQGDAARDLIMGRLRSLQTTYFDAVEALVDYQKAQTQATVDGSLRSVAEDGVAMLVLTLLAA
-93 REKIGPLMEQFREGL
+93 
-108 TTPQG
+108 
-113 LALYERMKNARI
+113 ALG
-125 AYLPLLDQFM
+125 
-135 AAAMQHDLSTVSAM
+135 S
-149 LGNNGEFRKQQDLFF
+149 
-164 TAINDMLAHQQLRAT
+164 
-179 ETAQATEEKSLAA
+179 
-192 GRLMLS
+192 
-198 LAFASLVLGT
+198 
-208 LVAWAITRCIKDLL
+208 LVAWMITRTVKQQL
-222 GGEPAYAAQV
+222 GGEPSYAAG
-232 TQEVA
+232 VA
-237 KGNLAVAV
+237 RQIAQ
-245 KLRPGDTTS
+245 GDLSVRVQLTPCDTSS
-254 LLAGLNA
+254 LLHAMEDMRAGLA
-261 MRASLADIVSQVRHS
+261 RVVADVRQS

-337 QAAAGGGE
+337 QAATGGGK
-345 IVGRVVATMEQITAS
+345 IVDRVVATMEQITAS
-360 SRRIGDIIGVIDSI
+360 SRKIEDIIGVIDSI

-407 SLAQRSAEAAKEIKA
+407 SLAQRSAGAAKEIKA

-434 SGLVGEAGSAMQ
+434 SGLVSEAGSAMKD
-446 GIVRQA
+446 IVRQA

-471 GVSQVGDAVVQLDQ
+471 GVAQVGDAVVQLDQ

-521 GVSSPADPAPVA
+521 GLSSPADQAPVA

-544 PSGGARSPRQSGAQ
+544 PSGADSLPRQSGAQ
-558 AAMRGDSRSISS
+558 AAMRGDSRSTST
-570 ATRAPGPRTA
+570 AMRVPGPRTA
-580 AERVDENWEV
+580 AERAGENWEV

>member
-1 MKYLKTMKTGSMLG
+1 MKLGTMLG
-15 LGFSLLI
+15 MGFFAVIVVCVCVAAFGWMKLRDQGEQLRVLAEDRM
-22 IIGLSIALY
+22 GNL
-31 GRARLIQASDD
+31 ARLQSLKDNANASAR
-42 VSYLADTRI
+42 V
-51 TSLLRLVEV
+51 
-60 KSTVEFVF
+60 
-68 RGVRSLALIEDP
+68 VRNLALITDP
-80 AEKALAKTLLATQ
+80 AQMAEESRRLDEVVARNGLVMKELDQRLQTEQARRLFADIRQARQPFVETMRQAGDLGLANQGDAARDLIMGRLRSLQTTYFDAVEALVDYQKAQTQATVDGSLRRVAEDGVAMLVLTLLAA
-93 REKIGPLMEQFREGL
+93 
-108 TTPQG
+108 
-113 LALYERMKNARI
+113 AL
-125 AYLPLLDQFM
+125 
-135 AAAMQHDLSTVSAM
+135 
-149 LGNNGEFRKQQDLFF
+149 GG
-164 TAINDMLAHQQLRAT
+164 
-179 ETAQATEEKSLAA
+179 
-192 GRLMLS
+192 
-198 LAFASLVLGT
+198 
-208 LVAWAITRCIKDLL
+208 LVAWMITRTVKQQL
-222 GGEPAYAAQV
+222 GGEPSYAAG
-232 TQEVA
+232 VA
-237 KGNLAVAV
+237 RQIAQGDLSVRVQLA
-245 KLRPGDTTS
+245 PGDTSS
-254 LLAGLNA
+254 LLRAMEDMRAGLA
-261 MRASLADIVSQVRHS
+261 RVVADVRQS

-337 QAAAGGGE
+337 QAATGGGK
-345 IVGRVVATMEQITAS
+345 IVDRVVATMEQITAS
-360 SRRIGDIIGVIDSI
+360 SRKIEDIIGVIDSI

-407 SLAQRSAEAAKEIKA
+407 SLAQRSAGAAKEIKA
-422 LIGESVS
+422 LIVESVS

-434 SGLVGEAGSAMQ
+434 SGLVSETGSAMKD
-446 GIVRQA
+446 IVQQA
-452 QQVADLI
+452 QRVADLI

-471 GVSQVGDAVVQLDQ
+471 GVAQVGDAVVQLDQ

-521 GVSSPADPAPVA
+521 GVSSSVPLPASSPAQAPAPA
-533 KPAVASGMRGL
+533 AAGSK
-544 PSGGARSPRQSGAQ
+544 GGQR
-558 AAMRGDSRSISS
+558 
-570 ATRAPGPRTA
+570 TRASAAAPRVA
-580 AERVDENWEV
+580 AAPAKVTPLRNAGERVDENWEV

>member
-1 MKYLKTMKTGSMLG
+1 MLG
-15 LGFSLLI
+15 MGFFAVIVVCVCVAAFGWMKLRDQGEQLRVLAEDRM
-22 IIGLSIALY
+22 GNL
-31 GRARLIQASDD
+31 ARLQSLKDNANASAR
-42 VSYLADTRI
+42 V
-51 TSLLRLVEV
+51 
-60 KSTVEFVF
+60 
-68 RGVRSLALIEDP
+68 VRNLALITDP
-80 AEKALAKTLLATQ
+80 AQMAEESRRLDEVVARNGLVMKELDQRLQTEQARRLFADIRQARQPFVETMRQAGDLGLANQGDAARDLIMGRLRSLQTTYFDAVEALVDYQKAQTQATVDGSLRRVAEDGVAMLVLTLLAA
-93 REKIGPLMEQFREGL
+93 
-108 TTPQG
+108 
-113 LALYERMKNARI
+113 AL
-125 AYLPLLDQFM
+125 
-135 AAAMQHDLSTVSAM
+135 
-149 LGNNGEFRKQQDLFF
+149 GG
-164 TAINDMLAHQQLRAT
+164 
-179 ETAQATEEKSLAA
+179 
-192 GRLMLS
+192 
-198 LAFASLVLGT
+198 
-208 LVAWAITRCIKDLL
+208 LVAWMITRTVKQQL
-222 GGEPAYAAQV
+222 GGEPSYAAG
-232 TQEVA
+232 VA
-237 KGNLAVAV
+237 RQIAQGDLSVRVQLA
-245 KLRPGDTTS
+245 PGDTSS
-254 LLAGLNA
+254 LLRAMEDMRAGLA
-261 MRASLADIVSQVRHS
+261 RVVADVRQS

-337 QAAAGGGE
+337 QAATGGGK
-345 IVGRVVATMEQITAS
+345 IVDRVVATMEQITAS
-360 SRRIGDIIGVIDSI
+360 SRKIEDIIGVIDSI

-407 SLAQRSAEAAKEIKA
+407 SLAQRSAGAAKEIKA

-434 SGLVGEAGSAMQ
+434 SGLVSETGSAMKD
-446 GIVRQA
+446 IVQQA
-452 QQVADLI
+452 QRVADLI

-471 GVSQVGDAVVQLDQ
+471 GVAQVGDAVVQLDQ

-521 GVSSPADPAPVA
+521 GVSSSVSLPASSPAQAPAPAAAGSKGVQRTMASAAAPRVA
-533 KPAVASGMRGL
+533 AAPAKVTPLRNAG
-544 PSGGARSPRQSGAQ
+544 
-558 AAMRGDSRSISS
+558 
-570 ATRAPGPRTA
+570 
-580 AERVDENWEV
+580 ERVDENWEV

>member
-1 MKYLKTMKTGSMLG
+1 MKLGTMLG
-15 LGFSLLI
+15 MGFFAVIVVCVCVAAFGWMKLRDQGEQLRVLAEDRM
-22 IIGLSIALY
+22 GNL
-31 GRARLIQASDD
+31 ARLQSLKDNAN
-42 VSYLADTRI
+42 VSAR
-51 TSLLRLVEV
+51 V
-60 KSTVEFVF
+60 
-68 RGVRSLALIEDP
+68 VRNLALITDP
-80 AEKALAKTLLATQ
+80 AQMTEESRRLDEVVARNGLVMKELDQRLQTEQARRLFADIRQARQPFVETMRQAGDLGLANQGDAARDLIMGRLRSLQTTYFDAVEALVDYQKAQTQATVDGSLRRVAEDGVAMLVLTLLAA
-93 REKIGPLMEQFREGL
+93 
-108 TTPQG
+108 
-113 LALYERMKNARI
+113 AL
-125 AYLPLLDQFM
+125 
-135 AAAMQHDLSTVSAM
+135 
-149 LGNNGEFRKQQDLFF
+149 GG
-164 TAINDMLAHQQLRAT
+164 
-179 ETAQATEEKSLAA
+179 
-192 GRLMLS
+192 
-198 LAFASLVLGT
+198 
-208 LVAWAITRCIKDLL
+208 LVAWMITRTVKQQL
-222 GGEPAYAAQV
+222 GGEPSYAAG
-232 TQEVA
+232 VA
-237 KGNLAVAV
+237 RQIAQGDLSVRVQLA
-245 KLRPGDTTS
+245 PGDTSS
-254 LLAGLNA
+254 LLRAMEDMRAGLA
-261 MRASLADIVSQVRHS
+261 RVVADVRQS

-337 QAAAGGGE
+337 QAATGGGK
-345 IVGRVVATMEQITAS
+345 IVDRVVATMEQITAS
-360 SRRIGDIIGVIDSI
+360 SRKIEDIIGVIDSI

-407 SLAQRSAEAAKEIKA
+407 SLAQRSAGAAKEIKA

-434 SGLVGEAGSAMQ
+434 SGLVSETGSAMKD
-446 GIVRQA
+446 IVQQA
-452 QQVADLI
+452 QRVADLI

-471 GVSQVGDAVVQLDQ
+471 GVAQVGDAVVQLDQ

-521 GVSSPADPAPVA
+521 GVSSSVSLPASSTAQAPAPA
-533 KPAVASGMRGL
+533 AAGSK
-544 PSGGARSPRQSGAQ
+544 GGQR
-558 AAMRGDSRSISS
+558 
-570 ATRAPGPRTA
+570 TRASAAAPRVA
-580 AERVDENWEV
+580 AAPAKVTPLRNAGERVDENWEV

>member
-1 MKYLKTMKTGSMLG
+1 MGFLRRMKLGTMLG
-15 LGFSLLI
+15 MGFLAVIVVCVCVAGFGWMKLHDQ
-22 IIGLSIALY
+22 GEQLRVLAEDRMGNL
-31 GRARLIQASDD
+31 ARLQSLKDNAN
-42 VSYLADTRI
+42 VSAR
-51 TSLLRLVEV
+51 V
-60 KSTVEFVF
+60 
-68 RGVRSLALIEDP
+68 VRNLALITDP
-80 AEKALAKTLLATQ
+80 AQMAEESRRLDEVVARNGLVMKELDQRLQTEQARRLFADIRQARQPFVETMRQAGDLGLANQGDAARDLIMGRLRSLQTTYFDAVEALVSYQKSQTQATVDGSLRSVAEDGVAMLVLTLLAA
-93 REKIGPLMEQFREGL
+93 
-108 TTPQG
+108 
-113 LALYERMKNARI
+113 ALG
-125 AYLPLLDQFM
+125 
-135 AAAMQHDLSTVSAM
+135 S
-149 LGNNGEFRKQQDLFF
+149 
-164 TAINDMLAHQQLRAT
+164 
-179 ETAQATEEKSLAA
+179 
-192 GRLMLS
+192 
-198 LAFASLVLGT
+198 
-208 LVAWAITRCIKDLL
+208 LVAWMITRTVKQQL
-222 GGEPAYAAQV
+222 GGEPSYAAG
-232 TQEVA
+232 VA
-237 KGNLAVAV
+237 RQIAQGDLSVRVQLA
-245 KLRPGDTTS
+245 PGDTSS
-254 LLAGLNA
+254 LLRAMEDMRAGLA
-261 MRASLADIVSQVRHS
+261 RVVADVRQS

-337 QAAAGGGE
+337 QAATGGGK
-345 IVGRVVATMEQITAS
+345 IVDRVVATMEQITAS
-360 SRRIGDIIGVIDSI
+360 SRKIEDIIGVIDSI

-407 SLAQRSAEAAKEIKA
+407 SLAQRSAGAAKEIKA

-434 SGLVGEAGSAMQ
+434 SGLVGEAGSAMKD
-446 GIVRQA
+446 IVQQA
-452 QQVADLI
+452 QRVADLI

-471 GVSQVGDAVVQLDQ
+471 GVAQVGDAVVQLDQ

-521 GVSSPADPAPVA
+521 GVSSSVSLPASSPTQAPAPAAAGSQGGQRTKASPAAPRVA
-533 KPAVASGMRGL
+533 KAPAKVTPLRNAG
-544 PSGGARSPRQSGAQ
+544 
-558 AAMRGDSRSISS
+558 
-570 ATRAPGPRTA
+570 
-580 AERVDENWEV
+580 ERVDENWEV

>member
-1 MKYLKTMKTGSMLG
+1 MKLGTMLG
-15 LGFSLLI
+15 MGFLAVIVVCVCVAGFGWMKLHDQ
-22 IIGLSIALY
+22 GEQLRVLAEDRMGNL
-31 GRARLIQASDD
+31 ARLQSLKDNAN
-42 VSYLADTRI
+42 VSAR
-51 TSLLRLVEV
+51 V
-60 KSTVEFVF
+60 
-68 RGVRSLALIEDP
+68 VRNLALITDP
-80 AEKALAKTLLATQ
+80 AQMAEESRRLDEVVARNGLVMKELDQRLQTEQARRLFADIRQARQPFVETMRQAGDLGLANQGDAARDLIMGRLRSLQTTYFDAVEALVDYQKAQTQATVDGSLRRVAEDGVAMLVLTLLAA
-93 REKIGPLMEQFREGL
+93 
-108 TTPQG
+108 
-113 LALYERMKNARI
+113 AL
-125 AYLPLLDQFM
+125 
-135 AAAMQHDLSTVSAM
+135 
-149 LGNNGEFRKQQDLFF
+149 GG
-164 TAINDMLAHQQLRAT
+164 
-179 ETAQATEEKSLAA
+179 
-192 GRLMLS
+192 
-198 LAFASLVLGT
+198 
-208 LVAWAITRCIKDLL
+208 LVAWMITRTVKQQL
-222 GGEPAYAAQV
+222 GGEPSYAAG
-232 TQEVA
+232 VA
-237 KGNLAVAV
+237 RQIAQGDLSVRVQLA
-245 KLRPGDTTS
+245 PGDTSS
-254 LLAGLNA
+254 LLRAMEDMRAGLA
-261 MRASLADIVSQVRHS
+261 RVVADVRQS

-337 QAAAGGGE
+337 QAATGGGK
-345 IVGRVVATMEQITAS
+345 IVDRVVATMEQITAS
-360 SRRIGDIIGVIDSI
+360 SRKIEDIIGVIDSI

-407 SLAQRSAEAAKEIKA
+407 SLAQRSAGAAKEIKA

-434 SGLVGEAGSAMQ
+434 SGLVSETGSAMKD
-446 GIVRQA
+446 IVQQA
-452 QQVADLI
+452 QRVADLI

-471 GVSQVGDAVVQLDQ
+471 GVAQVGDAVVQLDQ

-521 GVSSPADPAPVA
+521 GVSSSVSLPASSPAQAPAPA
-533 KPAVASGMRGL
+533 AAGSK
-544 PSGGARSPRQSGAQ
+544 GGQR
-558 AAMRGDSRSISS
+558 
-570 ATRAPGPRTA
+570 TRASAAAPRVA
-580 AERVDENWEV
+580 AAPAKVTPLRNAGERVDENWEV

>member
-1 MKYLKTMKTGSMLG
+1 MGFLRRMKLGTMLG
-15 LGFSLLI
+15 MGFLAVIVVCVCVAGFGWMKLHDQ
-22 IIGLSIALY
+22 GEQLRVLAEDRMGNL
-31 GRARLIQASDD
+31 ARLQSLKDNAN
-42 VSYLADTRI
+42 VSAR
-51 TSLLRLVEV
+51 V
-60 KSTVEFVF
+60 
-68 RGVRSLALIEDP
+68 VRNLALITDP
-80 AEKALAKTLLATQ
+80 AQMAEESRRLDEVVARNGLVMKELDQRLQTEQARRLFADIRQARQPFVETMRQAGDLGLANQGDAARDLIMGRLRSLQTTYFDAVEALVSYQKSQTQATVDGSLRSVAEDGVAMLVLTLLAA
-93 REKIGPLMEQFREGL
+93 
-108 TTPQG
+108 
-113 LALYERMKNARI
+113 ALG
-125 AYLPLLDQFM
+125 
-135 AAAMQHDLSTVSAM
+135 S
-149 LGNNGEFRKQQDLFF
+149 
-164 TAINDMLAHQQLRAT
+164 
-179 ETAQATEEKSLAA
+179 
-192 GRLMLS
+192 
-198 LAFASLVLGT
+198 
-208 LVAWAITRCIKDLL
+208 LVAWMITRTVKQQL
-222 GGEPAYAAQV
+222 GGEPSYAAGVARQIAQGDLSVQV
-232 TQEVA
+232 Q
-237 KGNLAVAV
+237 LA
-245 KLRPGDTTS
+245 PGDTSS
-254 LLAGLNA
+254 LLRAMEDMRAGLA
-261 MRASLADIVSQVRHS
+261 RVVADVRQS

-337 QAAAGGGE
+337 QAATGGGK
-345 IVGRVVATMEQITAS
+345 IVDRVVATMEQITAS
-360 SRRIGDIIGVIDSI
+360 SRKIEDIIGVIDSI

-407 SLAQRSAEAAKEIKA
+407 SLAQRSAGAAKEIKV

-434 SGLVGEAGSAMQ
+434 SGLVSETGSAMKD
-446 GIVRQA
+446 IVQQA
-452 QQVADLI
+452 QRVADLI

-471 GVSQVGDAVVQLDQ
+471 GVAQVGDAVVQLDQ

-521 GVSSPADPAPVA
+521 GVSSSVSLPASSPAQAPAPA
-533 KPAVASGMRGL
+533 AAGSK
-544 PSGGARSPRQSGAQ
+544 GGQR
-558 AAMRGDSRSISS
+558 
-570 ATRAPGPRTA
+570 TRASAAAPRVA
-580 AERVDENWEV
+580 AAPAKVTPLRNAGERVDENWEV

>member
-1 MKYLKTMKTGSMLG
+1 MKLGTMLG
-15 LGFSLLI
+15 MGFFAVIVVCVCVAAFGWMKLRDQGEQLRVLAEDRM
-22 IIGLSIALY
+22 GNL
-31 GRARLIQASDD
+31 ARLQSLKDNANASAR
-42 VSYLADTRI
+42 V
-51 TSLLRLVEV
+51 
-60 KSTVEFVF
+60 
-68 RGVRSLALIEDP
+68 VRNLALITDP
-80 AEKALAKTLLATQ
+80 AQMAEESRRLDEVVARNGLVMKELDQRMQTEQARRLFADIRQARQPFVETMRQAGDLGLANQGDAARDLIMGRLRSLQTTYFDAVEALVDYQKAQTQATVDGSLRSVAEDGVAMLVLTLLAA
-93 REKIGPLMEQFREGL
+93 
-108 TTPQG
+108 
-113 LALYERMKNARI
+113 ALG
-125 AYLPLLDQFM
+125 
-135 AAAMQHDLSTVSAM
+135 S
-149 LGNNGEFRKQQDLFF
+149 
-164 TAINDMLAHQQLRAT
+164 
-179 ETAQATEEKSLAA
+179 
-192 GRLMLS
+192 
-198 LAFASLVLGT
+198 
-208 LVAWAITRCIKDLL
+208 LVAWMITRTVKQQL
-222 GGEPAYAAQV
+222 GGEPSYAAG
-232 TQEVA
+232 VA
-237 KGNLAVAV
+237 RQIAQGDLSVRVQLA
-245 KLRPGDTTS
+245 PGDTSS
-254 LLAGLNA
+254 LLHAMEDMRAGLA
-261 MRASLADIVSQVRHS
+261 RVVADVRQS

-337 QAAAGGGE
+337 QAATGGGK
-345 IVGRVVATMEQITAS
+345 IVDRVVATMEQITAS
-360 SRRIGDIIGVIDSI
+360 SRKIEDIIGVIDSI

-407 SLAQRSAEAAKEIKA
+407 SLAQRSAGAAKEIKA

-434 SGLVGEAGSAMQ
+434 SGLVSETGSAMKD
-446 GIVRQA
+446 IVQQA
-452 QQVADLI
+452 QRVADLI

-471 GVSQVGDAVVQLDQ
+471 GVAQVGDAVVQLDQ

-521 GVSSPADPAPVA
+521 GVSSSVSLPASSPTQAPAPAAAGSQGGQRTKASPAAPRVA
-533 KPAVASGMRGL
+533 KAPAKVTPLRNAG
-544 PSGGARSPRQSGAQ
+544 
-558 AAMRGDSRSISS
+558 
-570 ATRAPGPRTA
+570 
-580 AERVDENWEV
+580 ERVDENWEV

>member
-1 MKYLKTMKTGSMLG
+1 MKLGTMLG
-15 LGFSLLI
+15 MGFFAVIVVCVCVAAFGWMKLHDQGEQLRVLAEDRM
-22 IIGLSIALY
+22 GNL
-31 GRARLIQASDD
+31 ARLQLLKDNAN
-42 VSYLADTRI
+42 VSAR
-51 TSLLRLVEV
+51 V
-60 KSTVEFVF
+60 
-68 RGVRSLALIEDP
+68 VRNLALITDP
-80 AEKALAKTLLATQ
+80 AQMAEESRRLDEVVARNGLVMKELDQRLQTEQARRLFADIRQARQPFVETMRQAGDLGIDNQGDAARDLIMGRLRALQATYFDAVEALVDYQKAQTQATVDGSLRRVAEDGVAMLVLTLLAA
-93 REKIGPLMEQFREGL
+93 
-108 TTPQG
+108 
-113 LALYERMKNARI
+113 AL
-125 AYLPLLDQFM
+125 
-135 AAAMQHDLSTVSAM
+135 
-149 LGNNGEFRKQQDLFF
+149 GG
-164 TAINDMLAHQQLRAT
+164 
-179 ETAQATEEKSLAA
+179 
-192 GRLMLS
+192 
-198 LAFASLVLGT
+198 
-208 LVAWAITRCIKDLL
+208 LVAWMITRTVKQQL
-222 GGEPAYAAQV
+222 GGEPSYAA
-232 TQEVA
+232 EVA
-237 KGNLAVAV
+237 RQIAQGDLSVQVQLA
-245 KLRPGDTTS
+245 PGDTSS
-254 LLAGLNA
+254 LLRAMEDMRAGLA
-261 MRASLADIVSQVRHS
+261 RVVSDVRQS

-345 IVGRVVATMEQITAS
+345 IVRRVVATMEQITAS
-360 SRRIGDIIGVIDSI
+360 SRKIGDIIGVIDSI

-407 SLAQRSAEAAKEIKA
+407 SLAQRSAGAAKEIKA

-434 SGLVGEAGSAMQ
+434 SGLVGEAGSAMHD
-446 GIVRQA
+446 IVRQA

-471 GVSQVGDAVVQLDQ
+471 GVSQVGEAVVQLDQ

-521 GVSSPADPAPVA
+521 GVSSSVSLPASSP
-533 KPAVASGMRGL
+533 
-544 PSGGARSPRQSGAQ
+544 ARSPAQSPAP
-558 AAMRGDSRSISS
+558 AAAGSKG
-570 ATRAPGPRTA
+570 GPRTMTFAEAPRVA
-580 AERVDENWEV
+580 AAPAKATALRNAGERVDETWEV

>member
-1 MKYLKTMKTGSMLG
+1 MLG
-15 LGFSLLI
+15 MGFFAVIVVCVCVAAFGWMKLRDQGEQLRVLAEDRM
-22 IIGLSIALY
+22 GNL
-31 GRARLIQASDD
+31 ARLQSLKDNANASAR
-42 VSYLADTRI
+42 V
-51 TSLLRLVEV
+51 
-60 KSTVEFVF
+60 
-68 RGVRSLALIEDP
+68 VRNLALITDP
-80 AEKALAKTLLATQ
+80 AQMAEESRRLDEVVARNGLVMKELDQRLQTEQARRLFADIRQARQPFVETMRQAGDLGLANQGDAARDLIMGRLRSLQTTYFDAVEALVDYQKAQTQATVDGSLRRVAEDGVAMLVLTLLAA
-93 REKIGPLMEQFREGL
+93 
-108 TTPQG
+108 
-113 LALYERMKNARI
+113 AL
-125 AYLPLLDQFM
+125 
-135 AAAMQHDLSTVSAM
+135 
-149 LGNNGEFRKQQDLFF
+149 GG
-164 TAINDMLAHQQLRAT
+164 
-179 ETAQATEEKSLAA
+179 
-192 GRLMLS
+192 
-198 LAFASLVLGT
+198 
-208 LVAWAITRCIKDLL
+208 LVAWMITRTVKQQL
-222 GGEPAYAAQV
+222 GGEPSYAAG
-232 TQEVA
+232 VA
-237 KGNLAVAV
+237 RQIAQGDLSVRVQLA
-245 KLRPGDTTS
+245 PGDTSS
-254 LLAGLNA
+254 LLRAMEDMRAGLA
-261 MRASLADIVSQVRHS
+261 RVVADVRQS

-337 QAAAGGGE
+337 QAATGGGK
-345 IVGRVVATMEQITAS
+345 IVDRVVATMEQITAS
-360 SRRIGDIIGVIDSI
+360 SRKIEDIIGVIDSI

-407 SLAQRSAEAAKEIKA
+407 SLAQRSAGAAKEIKA

-434 SGLVGEAGSAMQ
+434 SGLVSETGSAMKD
-446 GIVRQA
+446 IVQQA
-452 QQVADLI
+452 QRVADLI

-471 GVSQVGDAVVQLDQ
+471 GVAQVGDAVVQLDQ

-521 GVSSPADPAPVA
+521 GVSSSVSLPASSPTQAPAPAAAGSQGGQRTKASPAAPRVA
-533 KPAVASGMRGL
+533 KAPAKVTPLRNAG
-544 PSGGARSPRQSGAQ
+544 
-558 AAMRGDSRSISS
+558 
-570 ATRAPGPRTA
+570 
-580 AERVDENWEV
+580 ERVDENWEV

>member
-1 MKYLKTMKTGSMLG
+1 MKLGTMLG
-15 LGFSLLI
+15 MGFFAVIVVCVCVAAFGWMKLHDQGEQLRVLAEDRM
-22 IIGLSIALY
+22 GNL
-31 GRARLIQASDD
+31 ARLQSLKDNAN
-42 VSYLADTRI
+42 VSAR
-51 TSLLRLVEV
+51 V
-60 KSTVEFVF
+60 
-68 RGVRSLALIEDP
+68 VRNLALITDP
-80 AEKALAKTLLATQ
+80 AQMAEESRRLDEVVARNGLVMKELDQRLQTEQARRLFADIRQARQPFVETMRQAGDLGLANQGDAARDLIMGRLRSLQTTYFDAVEALVDYQKAQTQATVDGSLRRVAEDGVAMLVLTLLAA
-93 REKIGPLMEQFREGL
+93 
-108 TTPQG
+108 
-113 LALYERMKNARI
+113 AL
-125 AYLPLLDQFM
+125 
-135 AAAMQHDLSTVSAM
+135 
-149 LGNNGEFRKQQDLFF
+149 GG
-164 TAINDMLAHQQLRAT
+164 
-179 ETAQATEEKSLAA
+179 
-192 GRLMLS
+192 
-198 LAFASLVLGT
+198 
-208 LVAWAITRCIKDLL
+208 LVAWMITRTVKQQL
-222 GGEPAYAAQV
+222 GGEPSYAAG
-232 TQEVA
+232 VA
-237 KGNLAVAV
+237 RQIAQGDLSVRVQLA
-245 KLRPGDTTS
+245 PGDTSS
-254 LLAGLNA
+254 LLRAMEDMRAGLA
-261 MRASLADIVSQVRHS
+261 RVVADVRQS

-337 QAAAGGGE
+337 QAATGGGK
-345 IVGRVVATMEQITAS
+345 IVDRVVATMEQITAS
-360 SRRIGDIIGVIDSI
+360 SRKIEDIIGVIDSI

-407 SLAQRSAEAAKEIKA
+407 SLAQRSAGAAKEIKA

-434 SGLVGEAGSAMQ
+434 SGLVSETGSAMKD
-446 GIVRQA
+446 IVQQA
-452 QQVADLI
+452 QRVADLI

-471 GVSQVGDAVVQLDQ
+471 GVAQVGDAVVQLDQ

-521 GVSSPADPAPVA
+521 GVSSSVSLPASSPAQAPAPA
-533 KPAVASGMRGL
+533 AAGSK
-544 PSGGARSPRQSGAQ
+544 GGQR
-558 AAMRGDSRSISS
+558 
-570 ATRAPGPRTA
+570 TRASAAAPRVA
-580 AERVDENWEV
+580 AAPAKVTPLRNAGERVDENWEV

>member
-1 MKYLKTMKTGSMLG
+1 MKLGTMLG
-15 LGFSLLI
+15 MGFFAVIVVCVCVAAFGWMKLRDQGEQLRVLAEDRM
-22 IIGLSIALY
+22 GNL
-31 GRARLIQASDD
+31 ARLQSLKDNANASAR
-42 VSYLADTRI
+42 V
-51 TSLLRLVEV
+51 
-60 KSTVEFVF
+60 
-68 RGVRSLALIEDP
+68 VRNLALITDP
-80 AEKALAKTLLATQ
+80 AQMAEESRRLDEVVARNGLVMKELDQRLQTEQARRLFADIRQARQPFVETMRQAGDLGLANQGDAARDLIMGRLRSLQTTYFDAVEALVDYQKAQTQATVDGSLRRVAEDGVAMLVLTLLAA
-93 REKIGPLMEQFREGL
+93 
-108 TTPQG
+108 
-113 LALYERMKNARI
+113 AL
-125 AYLPLLDQFM
+125 
-135 AAAMQHDLSTVSAM
+135 
-149 LGNNGEFRKQQDLFF
+149 GG
-164 TAINDMLAHQQLRAT
+164 
-179 ETAQATEEKSLAA
+179 
-192 GRLMLS
+192 
-198 LAFASLVLGT
+198 
-208 LVAWAITRCIKDLL
+208 LVAWMITRTVKQQL
-222 GGEPAYAAQV
+222 GGEPSYAAG
-232 TQEVA
+232 VA
-237 KGNLAVAV
+237 RQIAQGDLSVRVQLA
-245 KLRPGDTTS
+245 PGDTSS
-254 LLAGLNA
+254 LLRAMEDMRAGLA
-261 MRASLADIVSQVRHS
+261 RVVADVRQS

-337 QAAAGGGE
+337 QAATGGGK
-345 IVGRVVATMEQITAS
+345 IVDRVVATMEQITAS
-360 SRRIGDIIGVIDSI
+360 SRKIEDIIGVIDSI

-407 SLAQRSAEAAKEIKA
+407 SLAQRSAGAAKEIKA

-434 SGLVGEAGSAMQ
+434 SGLVSETGSAMKD
-446 GIVRQA
+446 IVQQA
-452 QQVADLI
+452 QRVADLI

-471 GVSQVGDAVVQLDQ
+471 GVAQVGDAVVQLDQ

-521 GVSSPADPAPVA
+521 GVSSSVSLPASLPAQAPAP
-533 KPAVASGMRGL
+533 
-544 PSGGARSPRQSGAQ
+544 
-558 AAMRGDSRSISS
+558 AAAGSKGSQR
-570 ATRAPGPRTA
+570 TRASAAAPRVA
-580 AERVDENWEV
+580 AAPAKVTPLRNAGERVDENWEV

>member
-1 MKYLKTMKTGSMLG
+1 M
-15 LGFSLLI
+15 
-22 IIGLSIALY
+22 
-31 GRARLIQASDD
+31 GRL
-42 VSYLADTRI
+42 
-51 TSLLRLVEV
+51 
-60 KSTVEFVF
+60 
-68 RGVRSLALIEDP
+68 RSLQTTYFDAVEALVDYQKAQTQATVDGSLRSVAEDGV
-80 AEKALAKTLLATQ
+80 AMLVLTLLAA
-93 REKIGPLMEQFREGL
+93 
-108 TTPQG
+108 
-113 LALYERMKNARI
+113 ALG
-125 AYLPLLDQFM
+125 
-135 AAAMQHDLSTVSAM
+135 S
-149 LGNNGEFRKQQDLFF
+149 
-164 TAINDMLAHQQLRAT
+164 
-179 ETAQATEEKSLAA
+179 
-192 GRLMLS
+192 
-198 LAFASLVLGT
+198 
-208 LVAWAITRCIKDLL
+208 LVAWMITRTVKQQL
-222 GGEPAYAAQV
+222 GGEPSYATGVARQIAQGDLSV
-232 TQEVA
+232 RVQ
-237 KGNLAVAV
+237 LA
-245 KLRPGDTTS
+245 PGDTSS
-254 LLAGLNA
+254 LLHAMEDMRAGLA
-261 MRASLADIVSQVRHS
+261 RVVADVRQS

-337 QAAAGGGE
+337 QAATGGGK
-345 IVGRVVATMEQITAS
+345 IVDRVVATMEQITAS
-360 SRRIGDIIGVIDSI
+360 SRKIEDIIGVIDSI

-407 SLAQRSAEAAKEIKA
+407 SLAQRSAGAAKEIKA

-446 GIVRQA
+446 DIVRQA

-471 GVSQVGDAVVQLDQ
+471 GVAQVGDAVVQLDQ

-521 GVSSPADPAPVA
+521 GLSSSVSLPATSPAQAPAPA
-533 KPAVASGMRGL
+533 ASG
-544 PSGGARSPRQSGAQ
+544 SKGGQRTKASP
-558 AAMRGDSRSISS
+558 AAPRV
-570 ATRAPGPRTA
+570 AAAPAKVTPLRNAG
-580 AERVDENWEV
+580 ERVDENWEV

>member
-1 MKYLKTMKTGSMLG
+1 MKLGTMLG
-15 LGFSLLI
+15 MGFLAVIVVCVCVAGFGWMKLHDQ
-22 IIGLSIALY
+22 GEQLRVLAEDRMGNL
-31 GRARLIQASDD
+31 ARLQSLKDNAN
-42 VSYLADTRI
+42 VSAR
-51 TSLLRLVEV
+51 V
-60 KSTVEFVF
+60 
-68 RGVRSLALIEDP
+68 VRNLALITDTAQMAEESRRLDEVVARNGLVMKELDQRLQTEQARRLFADIRQARQPFVETMRQAGDLGLANQGDAARDLIMGRLRALQTTYFDAVEALVDYQKAQTQATVDGSLRRVAEDGV
-80 AEKALAKTLLATQ
+80 AMLVLTLLAA
-93 REKIGPLMEQFREGL
+93 
-108 TTPQG
+108 
-113 LALYERMKNARI
+113 AL
-125 AYLPLLDQFM
+125 
-135 AAAMQHDLSTVSAM
+135 
-149 LGNNGEFRKQQDLFF
+149 GG
-164 TAINDMLAHQQLRAT
+164 
-179 ETAQATEEKSLAA
+179 
-192 GRLMLS
+192 
-198 LAFASLVLGT
+198 
-208 LVAWAITRCIKDLL
+208 LVAWMITRTVKQQL
-222 GGEPAYAAQV
+222 GGEPSYAAG
-232 TQEVA
+232 VA
-237 KGNLAVAV
+237 RQIAQGDLSVRV
-245 KLRPGDTTS
+245 QLTPGDTSS
-254 LLAGLNA
+254 LLRAMEDMRAGLA
-261 MRASLADIVSQVRHS
+261 RVVADVRQS

-337 QAAAGGGE
+337 QAATGGGK
-345 IVGRVVATMEQITAS
+345 IVDRVVATMEQITAS
-360 SRRIGDIIGVIDSI
+360 SRKIEDIIGVIDSI

-407 SLAQRSAEAAKEIKA
+407 SLAQRSAGAAKEIKA

-446 GIVRQA
+446 DIVRQA

-471 GVSQVGDAVVQLDQ
+471 GVAQVGDAVVQLDQ

-521 GVSSPADPAPVA
+521 GLSSPADQAPFA

-544 PSGGARSPRQSGAQ
+544 PSGADSLPRQSGAQ
-558 AAMRGDSRSISS
+558 AAMRGDSGSTSTAMRVL
-570 ATRAPGPRTA
+570 GPRTA
-580 AERVDENWEV
+580 AERAGENWEV

>member
-1 MKYLKTMKTGSMLG
+1 MLG
-15 LGFSLLI
+15 MGFFAVIVVCVCVAAFGWMKLHDQGEQLRVLAEDRM
-22 IIGLSIALY
+22 GNL
-31 GRARLIQASDD
+31 ARLQSLKDNANASAR
-42 VSYLADTRI
+42 V
-51 TSLLRLVEV
+51 
-60 KSTVEFVF
+60 
-68 RGVRSLALIEDP
+68 VRNLALITDP
-80 AEKALAKTLLATQ
+80 AQMAEESRRLDEVVARNGLVMKELDQRLQTEQARRLFADIRQARQPFVETMRQAGDLGLANQGDAARDLIMGRLRSLQTTYFDAVEALVDYQKAQTQATVDGSLRRVAEDGVAMLVLTLLAA
-93 REKIGPLMEQFREGL
+93 
-108 TTPQG
+108 
-113 LALYERMKNARI
+113 AL
-125 AYLPLLDQFM
+125 
-135 AAAMQHDLSTVSAM
+135 
-149 LGNNGEFRKQQDLFF
+149 GG
-164 TAINDMLAHQQLRAT
+164 
-179 ETAQATEEKSLAA
+179 
-192 GRLMLS
+192 
-198 LAFASLVLGT
+198 
-208 LVAWAITRCIKDLL
+208 LVAWMITRTVKQQL
-222 GGEPAYAAQV
+222 GGEPSYAAG
-232 TQEVA
+232 VA
-237 KGNLAVAV
+237 RQIAQGDLSVRVQLA
-245 KLRPGDTTS
+245 PGDTSS
-254 LLAGLNA
+254 LLRAMEDMRAGLA
-261 MRASLADIVSQVRHS
+261 RVVADVRQS

-337 QAAAGGGE
+337 QAATGGGK
-345 IVGRVVATMEQITAS
+345 IVDHVVATMEQITAS
-360 SRRIGDIIGVIDSI
+360 SRKIEDIIGVIDSI

-407 SLAQRSAEAAKEIKA
+407 SLAQRSAGAAKEIKA

-434 SGLVGEAGSAMQ
+434 SGLVSETGSAMKD
-446 GIVRQA
+446 IVQQA
-452 QQVADLI
+452 QRVADLI

-471 GVSQVGDAVVQLDQ
+471 GVAQVGDAVVQLDQ

-521 GVSSPADPAPVA
+521 GVSSSVSLPASSPAQAPAPA
-533 KPAVASGMRGL
+533 AAGSKGGQRTMAS
-544 PSGGARSPRQSGAQ
+544 AAAPRV
-558 AAMRGDSRSISS
+558 
-570 ATRAPGPRTA
+570 TA
-580 AERVDENWEV
+580 APAKVTPLRNAGERVDENWEV

>member
-1 MKYLKTMKTGSMLG
+1 MKLGTMLG
-15 LGFSLLI
+15 MGFFAVIVVCVCVAAFGWMKLRDQGEQLRVLAEDRM
-22 IIGLSIALY
+22 GNL
-31 GRARLIQASDD
+31 ARLQSLKDNANASAR
-42 VSYLADTRI
+42 V
-51 TSLLRLVEV
+51 
-60 KSTVEFVF
+60 
-68 RGVRSLALIEDP
+68 VRNLALITDP
-80 AEKALAKTLLATQ
+80 AQMAEESRRLDEVVARNGLVMKELDQRLQTEQARRLFADIRQARQPFVETMRQAGDLGLANQGDAARDLIMGRLRSLQTTYFDAVEALVDYQKAQTQATVDGSLRRVAEDGVAMLVLTLLAA
-93 REKIGPLMEQFREGL
+93 
-108 TTPQG
+108 
-113 LALYERMKNARI
+113 AL
-125 AYLPLLDQFM
+125 
-135 AAAMQHDLSTVSAM
+135 
-149 LGNNGEFRKQQDLFF
+149 GG
-164 TAINDMLAHQQLRAT
+164 
-179 ETAQATEEKSLAA
+179 
-192 GRLMLS
+192 
-198 LAFASLVLGT
+198 
-208 LVAWAITRCIKDLL
+208 LVAWMITRTVKQQL
-222 GGEPAYAAQV
+222 GGEPSYAAG
-232 TQEVA
+232 VA
-237 KGNLAVAV
+237 RQIAQGDLSVRVQLA
-245 KLRPGDTTS
+245 PGDTSS
-254 LLAGLNA
+254 LLRAMEDMRAGLA
-261 MRASLADIVSQVRHS
+261 RVVADVRQS

-337 QAAAGGGE
+337 QAATGGGK
-345 IVGRVVATMEQITAS
+345 IVDRVVATMEQITAS
-360 SRRIGDIIGVIDSI
+360 SRKIEDIIGVIDSI

-407 SLAQRSAEAAKEIKA
+407 SLAQRSAGAAKEIKA

-434 SGLVGEAGSAMQ
+434 SGLVSETGSAMKD
-446 GIVRQA
+446 IVQQA
-452 QQVADLI
+452 QRVADLI

-471 GVSQVGDAVVQLDQ
+471 GVAQVGDAVVQLDQ

-521 GVSSPADPAPVA
+521 GVSSSVSLPASSPAQAPAPAAAGSKGVQRTMASAAAPRVA
-533 KPAVASGMRGL
+533 AAPAKVTPLRKAG
-544 PSGGARSPRQSGAQ
+544 
-558 AAMRGDSRSISS
+558 
-570 ATRAPGPRTA
+570 
-580 AERVDENWEV
+580 ERVDENWEV

>member
-1 MKYLKTMKTGSMLG
+1 MLG
-15 LGFSLLI
+15 MGFFAVIVVCVCVAAFGWMKLHDQGEQLRVLAEDRM
-22 IIGLSIALY
+22 GNL
-31 GRARLIQASDD
+31 ARLQSLKDNANASAR
-42 VSYLADTRI
+42 V
-51 TSLLRLVEV
+51 
-60 KSTVEFVF
+60 
-68 RGVRSLALIEDP
+68 VRNLALITDP
-80 AEKALAKTLLATQ
+80 AQMAEESRRLDEVVARNGLVMKELDQRLQTEQARRLFADIRQARQPFVETMRQAGDLGLANQGDAARDLIMGRLRSLQTTYFDAVEALVDYQKAQTQATVDGSLRRVAEDGVAMLVLTLLAA
-93 REKIGPLMEQFREGL
+93 
-108 TTPQG
+108 
-113 LALYERMKNARI
+113 AL
-125 AYLPLLDQFM
+125 
-135 AAAMQHDLSTVSAM
+135 
-149 LGNNGEFRKQQDLFF
+149 GG
-164 TAINDMLAHQQLRAT
+164 
-179 ETAQATEEKSLAA
+179 
-192 GRLMLS
+192 
-198 LAFASLVLGT
+198 
-208 LVAWAITRCIKDLL
+208 LVAWMITRTVKQQL
-222 GGEPAYAAQV
+222 GGEPSYAAG
-232 TQEVA
+232 VA
-237 KGNLAVAV
+237 RQIAQGDLSVRVQLA
-245 KLRPGDTTS
+245 PGDTSS
-254 LLAGLNA
+254 LLRAMEDMRAGLA
-261 MRASLADIVSQVRHS
+261 RVVADVRQS

-337 QAAAGGGE
+337 QAATGGGK
-345 IVGRVVATMEQITAS
+345 IVDRVVATMEQITAS
-360 SRRIGDIIGVIDSI
+360 SRKIEDIIGVIDSI

-407 SLAQRSAEAAKEIKA
+407 SLAQRSAGAAKEIKA

-434 SGLVGEAGSAMQ
+434 SGLVSETGSAMKD
-446 GIVRQA
+446 IVQQA
-452 QQVADLI
+452 QRVADLI

-471 GVSQVGDAVVQLDQ
+471 GVAQVGDAVVQLDQ

-521 GVSSPADPAPVA
+521 GVSSSVSLPASSPAQAPAPAAAGSKGGHRTMASAAAPRVA
-533 KPAVASGMRGL
+533 AAPAKVTPLRNAG
-544 PSGGARSPRQSGAQ
+544 
-558 AAMRGDSRSISS
+558 
-570 ATRAPGPRTA
+570 
-580 AERVDENWEV
+580 ERVDENWEV

>member
-1 MKYLKTMKTGSMLG
+1 MKLGTMLG
-15 LGFSLLI
+15 MGFFAVIVVCVCVAAFGWMKLRDQGEQLRVLAEDRM
-22 IIGLSIALY
+22 GNL
-31 GRARLIQASDD
+31 ARLQSLKDNANASAR
-42 VSYLADTRI
+42 V
-51 TSLLRLVEV
+51 
-60 KSTVEFVF
+60 
-68 RGVRSLALIEDP
+68 VRNLALITDP
-80 AEKALAKTLLATQ
+80 AQMAEESRRLDEVVARNGLVMKELDQRLQTEQARRLFADIRQARQPFVETMRQAGDLGLANQGDAARDLIMGRLRSLQTTYFDAVEALVDYQKAQTQATVDGSLRRVAEDGVAMLVLTLLAA
-93 REKIGPLMEQFREGL
+93 
-108 TTPQG
+108 
-113 LALYERMKNARI
+113 AL
-125 AYLPLLDQFM
+125 
-135 AAAMQHDLSTVSAM
+135 
-149 LGNNGEFRKQQDLFF
+149 GG
-164 TAINDMLAHQQLRAT
+164 
-179 ETAQATEEKSLAA
+179 
-192 GRLMLS
+192 
-198 LAFASLVLGT
+198 
-208 LVAWAITRCIKDLL
+208 LVAWMITRTVKQQL
-222 GGEPAYAAQV
+222 GGEPSYAAG
-232 TQEVA
+232 VA
-237 KGNLAVAV
+237 RQIAQGDLSVRVQLA
-245 KLRPGDTTS
+245 PGDTSS
-254 LLAGLNA
+254 LLRAMEDMRAGLA
-261 MRASLADIVSQVRHS
+261 RVVADVRQS

-337 QAAAGGGE
+337 QAATGGGK
-345 IVGRVVATMEQITAS
+345 IVDRVVATMEQITAS
-360 SRRIGDIIGVIDSI
+360 SRKIEDIIGVIDSI

-407 SLAQRSAEAAKEIKA
+407 SLAQRSAGAAKEIKA

-434 SGLVGEAGSAMQ
+434 SGLVGETGSAMKD
-446 GIVRQA
+446 IVQQA
-452 QQVADLI
+452 QRVADLI

-471 GVSQVGDAVVQLDQ
+471 GVAQVGDAVVQLDQ

-521 GVSSPADPAPVA
+521 GVSSSVPLPASSPAQAPAP
-533 KPAVASGMRGL
+533 
-544 PSGGARSPRQSGAQ
+544 
-558 AAMRGDSRSISS
+558 AAAGSKGDQR
-570 ATRAPGPRTA
+570 TRASAAAPRVA
-580 AERVDENWEV
+580 AAPAKVTPLRNAGERVDENWEV

>member
-1 MKYLKTMKTGSMLG
+1 MKLGTMLG
-15 LGFSLLI
+15 MGFFAVIVVCVCVAAFGWMKLRDQGEQLRVLAEDRM
-22 IIGLSIALY
+22 GNL
-31 GRARLIQASDD
+31 ARLQSLKDNANASAR
-42 VSYLADTRI
+42 V
-51 TSLLRLVEV
+51 
-60 KSTVEFVF
+60 
-68 RGVRSLALIEDP
+68 VRNLALITDP
-80 AEKALAKTLLATQ
+80 AQMAEESRRLDEVVARNGLVMKELDQRLQTEQARRLFADIRQARQPFVETMRQAGDLGLANQGDAARDLIMGRLRSLQTTYFDAVEALVDYQKAQTQATVDGSLRRVAEDGVAMLVLTLLAA
-93 REKIGPLMEQFREGL
+93 
-108 TTPQG
+108 
-113 LALYERMKNARI
+113 AL
-125 AYLPLLDQFM
+125 
-135 AAAMQHDLSTVSAM
+135 
-149 LGNNGEFRKQQDLFF
+149 GG
-164 TAINDMLAHQQLRAT
+164 
-179 ETAQATEEKSLAA
+179 
-192 GRLMLS
+192 
-198 LAFASLVLGT
+198 
-208 LVAWAITRCIKDLL
+208 LVAWMITRTVKQQL
-222 GGEPAYAAQV
+222 GGEPSYAAG
-232 TQEVA
+232 VA
-237 KGNLAVAV
+237 RQIAQGDLSVRVQLA
-245 KLRPGDTTS
+245 PGDTSS
-254 LLAGLNA
+254 LLRAMEDMRAGLA
-261 MRASLADIVSQVRHS
+261 RVVADVRQS

-337 QAAAGGGE
+337 QAATGGGK
-345 IVGRVVATMEQITAS
+345 IVDRVVATMEQITAS
-360 SRRIGDIIGVIDSI
+360 SRKIEDIIGVIDSI

-407 SLAQRSAEAAKEIKA
+407 SLAQRSAGAAKEIKA

-434 SGLVGEAGSAMQ
+434 SGLVSETGSAMKD
-446 GIVRQA
+446 IVQQA
-452 QQVADLI
+452 QRVADLI

-471 GVSQVGDAVVQLDQ
+471 GVAQVGDAVVQLDQ

-521 GVSSPADPAPVA
+521 GVSSSVPLPASSPGQAPAPAAAGGKGGQRTMASAAAPRVA
-533 KPAVASGMRGL
+533 AAPAKVTPLRNTG
-544 PSGGARSPRQSGAQ
+544 
-558 AAMRGDSRSISS
+558 
-570 ATRAPGPRTA
+570 
-580 AERVDENWEV
+580 ERVDENWEV

>member
-1 MKYLKTMKTGSMLG
+1 MKLGTMLG
-15 LGFSLLI
+15 MGFFAVIVVCVCVAAFGWMKLRDQGEQLRVLAEDRM
-22 IIGLSIALY
+22 GNL
-31 GRARLIQASDD
+31 ARLQSLKDNANASAR
-42 VSYLADTRI
+42 V
-51 TSLLRLVEV
+51 
-60 KSTVEFVF
+60 
-68 RGVRSLALIEDP
+68 VRNLALITDP
-80 AEKALAKTLLATQ
+80 AQMAEESRRLDEVVARNGLVMKELDQRLQTEQARRLFAEIRQARQPFVETMRQAGDLGLANQGDAARDLIMGRLRSLQTTYFDAVEALVDYQKAQTQATVDGSLRRVAEDGVAMLVLTLLAA
-93 REKIGPLMEQFREGL
+93 
-108 TTPQG
+108 
-113 LALYERMKNARI
+113 ALG
-125 AYLPLLDQFM
+125 
-135 AAAMQHDLSTVSAM
+135 S
-149 LGNNGEFRKQQDLFF
+149 
-164 TAINDMLAHQQLRAT
+164 
-179 ETAQATEEKSLAA
+179 
-192 GRLMLS
+192 
-198 LAFASLVLGT
+198 
-208 LVAWAITRCIKDLL
+208 LVAWMITRTVKQQL
-222 GGEPAYAAQV
+222 GGEPSYAAG
-232 TQEVA
+232 VA
-237 KGNLAVAV
+237 RQIAQGDLSVRVQLA
-245 KLRPGDTTS
+245 PGDTSS
-254 LLAGLNA
+254 LLRAMED
-261 MRASLADIVSQVRHS
+261 MRARLARVVADVRQS

-337 QAAAGGGE
+337 QAATGGGK
-345 IVGRVVATMEQITAS
+345 IVDRVVATMEQITAS
-360 SRRIGDIIGVIDSI
+360 SRKIEDIIGVIDSI

-407 SLAQRSAEAAKEIKA
+407 SLAQRSAGAAKEIKA

-434 SGLVGEAGSAMQ
+434 SGLVSETGSAMKD
-446 GIVRQA
+446 IVQQA
-452 QQVADLI
+452 QRVADLI

-471 GVSQVGDAVVQLDQ
+471 GVAQVGDAVVQLDQ

-521 GVSSPADPAPVA
+521 GVSSSVPLPASSPAQAPAPAAAGSKGGQRTTASAAAPRVA
-533 KPAVASGMRGL
+533 AAPAKVIPLRNAG
-544 PSGGARSPRQSGAQ
+544 
-558 AAMRGDSRSISS
+558 
-570 ATRAPGPRTA
+570 
-580 AERVDENWEV
+580 ERVDENWEV

>member
-1 MKYLKTMKTGSMLG
+1 MKLGTMLG
-15 LGFSLLI
+15 MGFFAVIVVCVCVAAFGWMKLRDQGEQLRVLAEDRM
-22 IIGLSIALY
+22 GNL
-31 GRARLIQASDD
+31 ARLQSLKDNANASAR
-42 VSYLADTRI
+42 V
-51 TSLLRLVEV
+51 
-60 KSTVEFVF
+60 
-68 RGVRSLALIEDP
+68 VRNLALITDP
-80 AEKALAKTLLATQ
+80 AQMAEESRRLDEVVARNGLVMKELDQRLQTEQARRLFADIRQARQPFVETMRQAGDLGLANQGDAARDLIMGRLRSLQTTYFDAVEALVDYQKAQTQATVDGSLRRVAEDGVAMLVLTLLAA
-93 REKIGPLMEQFREGL
+93 
-108 TTPQG
+108 
-113 LALYERMKNARI
+113 AL
-125 AYLPLLDQFM
+125 
-135 AAAMQHDLSTVSAM
+135 
-149 LGNNGEFRKQQDLFF
+149 GG
-164 TAINDMLAHQQLRAT
+164 
-179 ETAQATEEKSLAA
+179 
-192 GRLMLS
+192 
-198 LAFASLVLGT
+198 
-208 LVAWAITRCIKDLL
+208 LVAWMITRTVKQQL
-222 GGEPAYAAQV
+222 GGEPSYAAG
-232 TQEVA
+232 VA
-237 KGNLAVAV
+237 RQIAQGDLSVRVQLA
-245 KLRPGDTTS
+245 PGDTSS
-254 LLAGLNA
+254 LLRAMEDMRAGLA
-261 MRASLADIVSQVRHS
+261 RVVADVRQS

-337 QAAAGGGE
+337 QAATGGGK
-345 IVGRVVATMEQITAS
+345 IVDRVVATMEQITAS
-360 SRRIGDIIGVIDSI
+360 SRKIEDIIGVIDSI

-407 SLAQRSAEAAKEIKA
+407 SLAQRSAGAAKEIKA

-434 SGLVGEAGSAMQ
+434 SGLVGETGSAMKD
-446 GIVRQA
+446 IVQQA
-452 QQVADLI
+452 QRVADLI

-471 GVSQVGDAVVQLDQ
+471 GVAQVGDAVVQLDQ

-521 GVSSPADPAPVA
+521 GVSSSVSLPASSPAQAPAPAAAGSKGVQRTMASAAAPRVA
-533 KPAVASGMRGL
+533 AAPAKVTPLRKAG
-544 PSGGARSPRQSGAQ
+544 
-558 AAMRGDSRSISS
+558 
-570 ATRAPGPRTA
+570 
-580 AERVDENWEV
+580 ERVDENWEV

>member
-1 MKYLKTMKTGSMLG
+1 MKLGTMLG
-15 LGFSLLI
+15 MGFLAVIVVCVCVAGFGWMKLHDQ
-22 IIGLSIALY
+22 GEQLRVLAEDRMGNL
-31 GRARLIQASDD
+31 ARLQSLKDNAN
-42 VSYLADTRI
+42 VSAR
-51 TSLLRLVEV
+51 V
-60 KSTVEFVF
+60 
-68 RGVRSLALIEDP
+68 VRNLALITDP
-80 AEKALAKTLLATQ
+80 AQMAEESRRLDEVVARNGLVMKELDQRLQTEQARRLFADIRQARQPFVETMRQAGDLGLANQGDAARDLIMGRLRALQTTYFDAVEALVSYQKSQTQATVDGSLRSVAEDGVAMLVLTLLAA
-93 REKIGPLMEQFREGL
+93 
-108 TTPQG
+108 
-113 LALYERMKNARI
+113 ALG
-125 AYLPLLDQFM
+125 
-135 AAAMQHDLSTVSAM
+135 S
-149 LGNNGEFRKQQDLFF
+149 
-164 TAINDMLAHQQLRAT
+164 
-179 ETAQATEEKSLAA
+179 
-192 GRLMLS
+192 
-198 LAFASLVLGT
+198 
-208 LVAWAITRCIKDLL
+208 LVAWMITRTVKQQL
-222 GGEPAYAAQV
+222 GGEPSYAAG
-232 TQEVA
+232 VA
-237 KGNLAVAV
+237 RQIAQGDLSVRVQLA
-245 KLRPGDTTS
+245 PGDTSS
-254 LLAGLNA
+254 LLHAMEDMRAGLA
-261 MRASLADIVSQVRHS
+261 RVVADVRQS

-337 QAAAGGGE
+337 QAATGGGK
-345 IVGRVVATMEQITAS
+345 IVDRVVATMEQITAS
-360 SRRIGDIIGVIDSI
+360 SRKIEDIIGVIDSI

-407 SLAQRSAEAAKEIKA
+407 SLAQRSAGAAKEIKA

-434 SGLVGEAGSAMQ
+434 SGLVSETGSAMKD
-446 GIVRQA
+446 IVQQA
-452 QQVADLI
+452 QRVADLI

-471 GVSQVGDAVVQLDQ
+471 GVAQVGDAVVQLDQ

-507 AARLVDLVSLFKLD
+507 AAKLVDLVSLFKLD
-521 GVSSPADPAPVA
+521 GVSSSVSLPASSPAQAPAPA
-533 KPAVASGMRGL
+533 ASG
-544 PSGGARSPRQSGAQ
+544 SKGGQRTKASP
-558 AAMRGDSRSISS
+558 AAPRV
-570 ATRAPGPRTA
+570 AAAPAKVTPLRNAG
-580 AERVDENWEV
+580 ERVDENWEV